1 MTYPIPKPREKSRW
15 SNLSQGSLPLAL
27 ARYLPHKRLKVV
39 LTQDAEQALRL
50 QTAWRFFRPHDT
62 AVFLPDW
69 ETLPYERFSPHQDL
83 VSERLSAL
91 WQIKS
96 GAADVL
102 FVPVATAMQKLPP
115 VPFLAGR
122 TFWLKTGQ
130 TLDIGRLKTDLVDA
144 GYNHVSH
151 VVAAGEFAVRG
162 GIVDLFPM
170 GSEMPYRI
178 DLFDDEIDSIK
189 TFDTDTQRTISPVSE
204 IRLLSA
210 HEFPTDSEA
219 QKIFRSR
226 FREEVDGNPNDAAV
240 YKAVSNGHFGA
251 GVEYYLPL
259 FFENELETL
268 FDYIGEDALFVS
280 LGDVHAEAN
289 RFWSDVKSRYA
300 MAQGDETYPP
310 LLPQHL
316 YLSSDVFAGRLK
328 NYGQVL
334 PDIFGVEHTLPNV
347 AVNRQA
353 DEPLQALKDFQTAFK
368 GRILLCAESL
378 GRRETMLGFLQQNG
392 LKAKPVSDWQGF
404 LSAHEP
410 LMITVAPL
418 AYGFKLGGLQSPNQQ
433 QTTSASEGEGDAVT
447 DQTEFSAAATNPL
460 PSPLPQERE
469 QSAAAVSTESSLPP
483 GKSNLHGQIQ
493 QQPAPSPV
501 GEGWGEGKAVAAQTE
516 FPASATNPLPNPLP
530 QEREQSAAV
539 VSDSLKAAAVSTE
552 SSLPP
557 GKSNLHGQIQQQPA
571 PSPVGE
577 GWGEGKA
584 VAAQTEFSAS
594 ATNPLPSPLPQER
607 EQSAAVVSDSLKAA
621 AVSTESSLPPGKS
634 NLHGQIQQQ
643 PAPSPVGEGWGEGK
657 AVAAQTEF
665 SASATNPLPSPL
677 PQEREQSA
685 AVVSDSLKAA
695 AVSTESSLPPGKSN
709 LHGQIQQQPAPSPVG
724 EGWGEGKAVA
734 AQSAIAVITES
745 DLYQYVARSRVHN
758 RRKKHAAVS
767 DGLLRDL
774 AEINIGDP
782 VVHEEHGIGRYMGL
796 VTMDLGGETN
806 EMMLLEYAGEAQLYV
821 PVSQLHLIS
830 RYSGQAHENIALHK
844 LGSGAWNKAKRKAAE
859 KARDTAAE
867 LLNLYARRAAQ
878 SGHKFEINELDY
890 QAFADGFGYE
900 ETEDQA
906 AAIAAVI
913 KDLTQ
918 AKPMDR
924 LVCGDVGFGKTE
936 VALRA
941 AFVAVM
947 GGKQV
952 AVLAPTTLLVEQ
964 HAQNFADRFAD
975 FPVKVASLSRFNN
988 SKATKAA
995 LEGMAD
1001 GTVDIVIGTH
1011 KLVQDDIKF
1020 KNLGLVIIDEEH
1032 RFGVRQKEQL
1042 KRLRANVDILTM
1054 TATPIPRTLSMA
1066 LEGLRDFSLIT
1077 TAPSR
1082 RLAVK
1087 TFVKPFSEGS
1097 VREAV
1102 LRELKRGGQVFF
1114 LHNEVDTIENMRE
1127 RLETLLPEARIGV
1140 AHGQLRERELEQVM
1154 RDFLQQR
1161 FNVLLCSTIIETG
1174 IDIPN
1179 ANTIIINRADKF
1191 GLAQLHQLRG
1201 RVGRS
1206 HHQAY
1211 AYLLTPEYI
1220 TKDAEKR
1227 LDAIAAAD
1235 ELGAGFTLAMQDLEI
1250 RGAGEILGEGQ
1261 SGEMIQVGFTLYTE
1275 MLKQAVRDL
1284 KKGRQPDLDAPLGIT
1299 TEIKLHSPALL
1310 PESYCPDIHERL
1322 VLYKRLAVCETVQQI
1337 NAIHE
1342 ELVDRFGL
1350 PEQPVKTLIESHH
1363 LRLMAKELGIDA
1375 IDAAGEAVTVTF
1387 GKNNNVDPT
1396 EIILLIQNDKKYR
1409 LAGADKLRFTAE
1421 MENIEV
1427 RINTVKNV
1435 LKTLQN
1441 RCLPK

>member
-1 MTYPIPKPREKSRW
+1 MTCPIPKPREKSRW
-15 SNLSQGSLPLAL
+15 FNLSQGSLPLAL
-27 ARYLPHKRLKVV
+27 ARYLPHKRLKAV

-170 GSEMPYRI
+170 GSETPYRI
-178 DLFDDEIDSIK
+178 DLFDDEIDGIK

-204 IRLLSA
+204 IRLLPA

-289 RFWSDVKSRYA
+289 RFWNDVKSRYA

-316 YLSSDVFAGRLK
+316 YLSADVFAGRLK

-334 PDIFGVEHTLPNV
+334 PDVSGKAHSLPDL
-347 AVNRQA
+347 AVNRQS
-353 DEPLQALKDFQTAFK
+353 DDPLQALKDFQTAFD

-418 AYGFKLGGLQSPNQQ
+418 AYGFKLGGLQSSSQQ
-433 QTTSASEGEGDAVT
+433 QTVPASEGEGKAVT
-447 DQTEFSAAATNPL
+447 D
-460 PSPLPQERE
+460 
-469 QSAAAVSTESSLPP
+469 
-483 GKSNLHGQIQ
+483 
-493 QQPAPSPV
+493 
-501 GEGWGEGKAVAAQTE
+501 
-516 FPASATNPLPNPLP
+516 
-530 QEREQSAAV
+530 
-539 VSDSLKAAAVSTE
+539 
-552 SSLPP
+552 
-557 GKSNLHGQIQQQPA
+557 
-571 PSPVGE
+571 
-577 GWGEGKA
+577 
-584 VAAQTEFSAS
+584 QTEFSAS

-607 EQSAAVVSDSLKAA
+607 EQSAAAVSDGLKAA
-621 AVSTESSLPPGKS
+621 AVSTESSLYLVAS
-634 NLHGQIQQQ
+634 DLHGQTRQQ
-643 PAPSPVGEGWGEGK
+643 S
-657 AVAAQTEF
+657 
-665 SASATNPLPSPL
+665 
-677 PQEREQSA
+677 
-685 AVVSDSLKAA
+685 
-695 AVSTESSLPPGKSN
+695 
-709 LHGQIQQQPAPSPVG
+709 APSPVG

-782 VVHEEHGIGRYMGL
+782 VVHEEHGIGRYTGL

-830 RYSGQAHENIALHK
+830 RYSGQAHESVALHK

-867 LLNLYARRAAQ
+867 LLNLYAQRAAQ
-878 SGHKFEINELDY
+878 SGHKFEINESDY

-988 SKATKAA
+988 SKATKAT

-1020 KNLGLVIIDEEH
+1020 KNLGLLIIDEEH

-1261 SGEMIQVGFTLYTE
+1261 SGEMMQVGFTLYTE

-1310 PESYCPDIHERL
+1310 PEDYCPDIHERL
-1322 VLYKRLAVCETVQQI
+1322 VLYKRLAVCETVQKI

-1350 PEQPVKTLIESHH
+1350 TEQPVKTLIESHH
-1363 LRLMAKELGIDA
+1363 LRLAAKELGIDA
-1375 IDAAGEAVTVTF
+1375 IDATSEAVTVTF
-1387 GKNNNVDPT
+1387 GKHHCIDPT
-1396 EIILLIQNDKKYR
+1396 GIILLIQTDKKYR
-1409 LAGADKLRFTAE
+1409 LAGADKLRFAAE

-1427 RINTVKNV
+1427 RINTVKTV
-1435 LKTLQN
+1435 LKTLQGK
-1441 RCLPK
+1441 RLPKGN

>member
-1 MTYPIPKPREKSRW
+1 MTCPIPKPREKSRW
-15 SNLSQGSLPLAL
+15 FNLSQGSLPLAL
-27 ARYLPHKRLKVV
+27 ARYLPHKRLKAV

-170 GSEMPYRI
+170 GSETPYRI

-204 IRLLSA
+204 IRLLPA
-210 HEFPTDSEA
+210 HEFPTDREA

-289 RFWSDVKSRYA
+289 RFWNDVKSRYA

-316 YLSSDVFAGRLK
+316 YLSADVFAGRLK

-334 PDIFGVEHTLPNV
+334 PDVSGKAHSLPDL
-347 AVNRQA
+347 AVNRQS
-353 DEPLQALKDFQTAFK
+353 DDPLQALKDFQTAFD

-418 AYGFKLGGLQSPNQQ
+418 AYGFKLGGLQSSSQQ
-433 QTTSASEGEGDAVT
+433 QTVPASEGEGKAVT
-447 DQTEFSAAATNPL
+447 D
-460 PSPLPQERE
+460 
-469 QSAAAVSTESSLPP
+469 
-483 GKSNLHGQIQ
+483 
-493 QQPAPSPV
+493 
-501 GEGWGEGKAVAAQTE
+501 
-516 FPASATNPLPNPLP
+516 
-530 QEREQSAAV
+530 
-539 VSDSLKAAAVSTE
+539 
-552 SSLPP
+552 
-557 GKSNLHGQIQQQPA
+557 
-571 PSPVGE
+571 
-577 GWGEGKA
+577 
-584 VAAQTEFSAS
+584 QTEFSAS

-607 EQSAAVVSDSLKAA
+607 EQSAAAVSDGLKAA
-621 AVSTESSLPPGKS
+621 AVSTESSLYLVAS
-634 NLHGQIQQQ
+634 DLHGQTRQQ
-643 PAPSPVGEGWGEGK
+643 S
-657 AVAAQTEF
+657 
-665 SASATNPLPSPL
+665 
-677 PQEREQSA
+677 
-685 AVVSDSLKAA
+685 
-695 AVSTESSLPPGKSN
+695 
-709 LHGQIQQQPAPSPVG
+709 APSPVG

-782 VVHEEHGIGRYMGL
+782 VVHEEHGIGRYTGL

-830 RYSGQAHENIALHK
+830 RYSGQAHESVALHK

-867 LLNLYARRAAQ
+867 LLNLYAQRAAQ
-878 SGHKFEINELDY
+878 SGHKFEINESDY

-988 SKATKAA
+988 SKATKAT

-1020 KNLGLVIIDEEH
+1020 KNLGLLIIDEEH

-1261 SGEMIQVGFTLYTE
+1261 SGEMMQVGFTLYTE

-1310 PESYCPDIHERL
+1310 PEDYCPDIHERL
-1322 VLYKRLAVCETVQQI
+1322 VLYKRLAVCETVQKI

-1350 PEQPVKTLIESHH
+1350 TEQPVKTLIESHH
-1363 LRLMAKELGIDA
+1363 LRLAAKELGIDA
-1375 IDAAGEAVTVTF
+1375 IDATSEAVTVTF
-1387 GKNNNVDPT
+1387 GKHHCIDPT
-1396 EIILLIQNDKKYR
+1396 GIILLIQTDKKYR
-1409 LAGADKLRFTAE
+1409 LAGADKLRFAAE

-1427 RINTVKNV
+1427 RINTVKTV
-1435 LKTLQN
+1435 LKTLQGK
-1441 RCLPK
+1441 RLPKGN

>member
-1 MTYPIPKPREKSRW
+1 MNYPIPKPREKSRW
-15 SNLSQGSLPLAL
+15 LNLSQGSLPLAL

-130 TLDIGRLKTDLVDA
+130 TLDIGRLKTDLVNA

-204 IRLLSA
+204 IRLLPA

-316 YLSSDVFAGRLK
+316 YLSADVFAGRLK

-334 PDIFGVEHTLPNV
+334 PDVSGKEHTLPDL
-347 AVNRQA
+347 AVNRQS
-353 DEPLQALKDFQTAFK
+353 DEPLQALKDFQTTFE

-418 AYGFKLGGLQSPNQQ
+418 AYGFKLGGLQSPSQQ
-433 QTTSASEGEGDAVT
+433 QPTPASEGEGKAVT
-447 DQTEFSAAATNPL
+447 DQTKFPAAATNPL

-469 QSAAAVSTESSLPP
+469 QNAAAISDDLKTKSSLHPIEN
-483 GKSNLHGQIQ
+483 SLHGQIR

-501 GEGWGEGKAVAAQTE
+501 GEGWGEGKTVADQTE
-516 FPASATNPLPNPLP
+516 FSASATNPLPNPLP
-530 QEREQSAAV
+530 QEKEQN
-539 VSDSLKAAAVSTE
+539 AAAISDDLKTE
-552 SSLPP
+552 SSLHPVEN
-557 GKSNLHGQIQQQPA
+557 SLHGQIQQQPT

-584 VAAQTEFSAS
+584 IANQTEFPA
-594 ATNPLPSPLPQER
+594 AVINPLPSPLSQER
-607 EQSAAVVSDSLKAA
+607 EQNAATVSDGLK
-621 AVSTESSLPPGKS
+621 TESSL
-634 NLHGQIQQQ
+634 H
-643 PAPSPVGEGWGEGK
+643 PV
-657 AVAAQTEF
+657 
-665 SASATNPLPSPL
+665 AS
-677 PQEREQSA
+677 
-685 AVVSDSLKAA
+685 D
-695 AVSTESSLPPGKSN
+695 

-745 DLYQYVARSRVHN
+745 ELYQYVARSRVHN

-830 RYSGQAHENIALHK
+830 RYSGQAHENVALHK

-867 LLNLYARRAAQ
+867 LLNLYAQRAAQ

-1310 PESYCPDIHERL
+1310 PEDYCPDIHERL

-1363 LRLMAKELGIDA
+1363 LRLAAKELGIDA
-1375 IDAAGEAVTVTF
+1375 IDATSEAVTVTF
-1387 GKNNNVDPT
+1387 GKHHQIDPT
-1396 EIILLIQNDKKYR
+1396 EIILLIQTDKKYR
-1409 LAGADKLRFTAE
+1409 LAGADKLRFTAQMEDVE
-1421 MENIEV
+1421 M
-1427 RINTVKNV
+1427 RIKTVKSV
-1435 LKTLQN
+1435 LKTLKE
-1441 RCLPK
+1441 RVLKE

>member
-15 SNLSQGSLPLAL
+15 FNLSQGSLPLAL

-130 TLDIGRLKTDLVDA
+130 TLDIGRLKSDLVDA

-189 TFDTDTQRTISPVSE
+189 TFDTETQRTISPVSE
-204 IRLLSA
+204 IRLLPA

-316 YLSSDVFAGRLK
+316 YLSADVFAGRLK

-334 PDIFGVEHTLPNV
+334 PDVSGKEHTLPDL
-347 AVNRQA
+347 AVNRQS
-353 DEPLQALKDFQTAFK
+353 DEPLQALKDFQTAFE

-418 AYGFKLGGLQSPNQQ
+418 AYGFKLGGLQSPSQQ
-433 QTTSASEGEGDAVT
+433 QATPASE
-447 DQTEFSAAATNPL
+447 
-460 PSPLPQERE
+460 RE
-469 QSAAAVSTESSLPP
+469 
-483 GKSNLHGQIQ
+483 N
-493 QQPAPSPV
+493 
-501 GEGWGEGKAVAAQTE
+501 WGE
-516 FPASATNPLPNPLP
+516 S
-530 QEREQSAAV
+530 
-539 VSDSLKAAAVSTE
+539 
-552 SSLPP
+552 
-557 GKSNLHGQIQQQPA
+557 
-571 PSPVGE
+571 
-577 GWGEGKA
+577 
-584 VAAQTEFSAS
+584 
-594 ATNPLPSPLPQER
+594 
-607 EQSAAVVSDSLKAA
+607 
-621 AVSTESSLPPGKS
+621 
-634 NLHGQIQQQ
+634 
-643 PAPSPVGEGWGEGK
+643 
-657 AVAAQTEF
+657 
-665 SASATNPLPSPL
+665 
-677 PQEREQSA
+677 
-685 AVVSDSLKAA
+685 
-695 AVSTESSLPPGKSN
+695 
-709 LHGQIQQQPAPSPVG
+709 
-724 EGWGEGKAVA
+724 KAVA
-734 AQSAIAVITES
+734 AQSTIAVITES
-745 DLYQYVARSRVHN
+745 DLYQYVARSRAHN

-830 RYSGQAHENIALHK
+830 RYSGQAHENVALHK

-878 SGHKFEINELDY
+878 SGHKFEINESDY

-975 FPVKVASLSRFNN
+975 FPVKVAGLSRFNN

-1011 KLVQDDIKF
+1011 KLVQDDIRF

-1261 SGEMIQVGFTLYTE
+1261 SGEMMQVGFTLYTE

-1363 LRLMAKELGIDA
+1363 LRLAAKELGIDA

-1387 GKNNNVDPT
+1387 GKHHCIDPT
-1396 EIILLIQNDKKYR
+1396 EIILLIQTDKKYR
-1409 LAGADKLRFTAE
+1409 PAGADKLRFAAE

-1427 RINTVKNV
+1427 RINTVKTV
-1435 LKTLQN
+1435 LKTLQSK
-1441 RCLPK
+1441 RLPKGN

>member
-15 SNLSQGSLPLAL
+15 LNLSQGSLPLAL

-96 GAADVL
+96 CAADVL

-204 IRLLSA
+204 IRLLPA

-316 YLSSDVFAGRLK
+316 YLSADVFAGRLK

-334 PDIFGVEHTLPNV
+334 PDVSGKEHTLPDL
-347 AVNRQA
+347 AVNRQS
-353 DEPLQALKDFQTAFK
+353 DEPLQALKDFQTTFE

-433 QTTSASEGEGDAVT
+433 QPTPASEGEGKAVAN
-447 DQTEFSAAATNPL
+447 QTEFPAAVT
-460 PSPLPQERE
+460 SPLPQERE
-469 QSAAAVSTESSLPP
+469 QNAAAVSDDLKTESSLHPVA
-483 GKSNLHGQIQ
+483 NDLHGQ
-493 QQPAPSPV
+493 
-501 GEGWGEGKAVAAQTE
+501 T
-516 FPASATNPLPNPLP
+516 
-530 QEREQSAAV
+530 R
-539 VSDSLKAAAVSTE
+539 
-552 SSLPP
+552 
-557 GKSNLHGQIQQQPA
+557 
-571 PSPVGE
+571 
-577 GWGEGKA
+577 
-584 VAAQTEFSAS
+584 
-594 ATNPLPSPLPQER
+594 
-607 EQSAAVVSDSLKAA
+607 
-621 AVSTESSLPPGKS
+621 
-634 NLHGQIQQQ
+634 
-643 PAPSPVGEGWGEGK
+643 
-657 AVAAQTEF
+657 
-665 SASATNPLPSPL
+665 
-677 PQEREQSA
+677 
-685 AVVSDSLKAA
+685 
-695 AVSTESSLPPGKSN
+695 
-709 LHGQIQQQPAPSPVG
+709 QQPAPSPVG

-745 DLYQYVARSRVHN
+745 ELYQYVARSRVHN

-830 RYSGQAHENIALHK
+830 RYSGQAHENVALHK

-867 LLNLYARRAAQ
+867 LLNLYAQRAAQ

-1140 AHGQLRERELEQVM
+1140 VHGQLRERELEQVM

-1179 ANTIIINRADKF
+1179 SNTIIINRADKF

-1363 LRLMAKELGIDA
+1363 LRLAAKELGIDA
-1375 IDAAGEAVTVTF
+1375 IDATSEAVTVTF
-1387 GKNNNVDPT
+1387 GKHHQIDPT
-1396 EIILLIQNDKKYR
+1396 EIILLIQTDKKYR
-1409 LAGADKLRFTAE
+1409 LAGSDKLRFTAE

-1435 LKTLQN
+1435 LKTLKE
-1441 RCLPK
+1441 RVIAK

>member
-15 SNLSQGSLPLAL
+15 LNLSQGLLPLTL

-115 VPFLAGR
+115 VPFLAGH

-189 TFDTDTQRTISPVSE
+189 TFDTETQRTISPVSE
-204 IRLLSA
+204 IRLLPA

-316 YLSSDVFAGRLK
+316 YLSADVFAGRLK

-334 PDIFGVEHTLPNV
+334 PDVSGKEHTLPDL
-347 AVNRQA
+347 AVNRQS
-353 DEPLQALKDFQTAFK
+353 DEPLQALKDFQTTFE

-418 AYGFKLGGLQSPNQQ
+418 AYGFKLGGLHSPSQQ
-433 QTTSASEGEGDAVT
+433 QPTPASEGEGKAVT
-447 DQTEFSAAATNPL
+447 DQTKFPAAATNPL

-469 QSAAAVSTESSLPP
+469 QSAAAVSDNLKTKSSLHPVA
-483 GKSNLHGQIQ
+483 SDLHEQIR
-493 QQPAPSPV
+493 QQPAPSLV
-501 GEGWGEGKAVAAQTE
+501 GEGWGEGKAVAAQ
-516 FPASATNPLPNPLP
+516 
-530 QEREQSAAV
+530 
-539 VSDSLKAAAVSTE
+539 
-552 SSLPP
+552 
-557 GKSNLHGQIQQQPA
+557 G
-571 PSPVGE
+571 
-577 GWGEGKA
+577 
-584 VAAQTEFSAS
+584 
-594 ATNPLPSPLPQER
+594 
-607 EQSAAVVSDSLKAA
+607 
-621 AVSTESSLPPGKS
+621 
-634 NLHGQIQQQ
+634 
-643 PAPSPVGEGWGEGK
+643 
-657 AVAAQTEF
+657 
-665 SASATNPLPSPL
+665 
-677 PQEREQSA
+677 
-685 AVVSDSLKAA
+685 
-695 AVSTESSLPPGKSN
+695 
-709 LHGQIQQQPAPSPVG
+709 
-724 EGWGEGKAVA
+724 
-734 AQSAIAVITES
+734 AIAVITES
-745 DLYQYVARSRVHN
+745 ELYQYVARSRVHN

-830 RYSGQAHENIALHK
+830 RYSGQAHENVALHK

-867 LLNLYARRAAQ
+867 LLNLYAQRAAQ

-1261 SGEMIQVGFTLYTE
+1261 SGEMMQVGFTLYTE

-1363 LRLMAKELGIDA
+1363 LRLAAKELGIDA
-1375 IDAAGEAVTVTF
+1375 IDATSEAVTITF
-1387 GKNNNVDPT
+1387 GKHHQIDPT
-1396 EIILLIQNDKKYR
+1396 EIILLIQTDKKYR

-1435 LKTLQN
+1435 LKTLKE
-1441 RCLPK
+1441 RVIAK

>member
-15 SNLSQGSLPLAL
+15 LNLSQGSLPLAL
-27 ARYLPHKRLKVV
+27 ARYLPHKQLKVV

-50 QTAWRFFRPHDT
+50 QTAWRFFRAHDT

-115 VPFLAGR
+115 VSFLAGR

-130 TLDIGRLKTDLVDA
+130 TLDIGRLKSDLVDA

-204 IRLLSA
+204 IRLLPA

-280 LGDVHAEAN
+280 LGDVHAEVN

-316 YLSSDVFAGRLK
+316 YLPADVFAGRLK

-334 PDIFGVEHTLPNV
+334 PDVSGKEHTLPDL
-347 AVNRQA
+347 AVNRQS
-353 DEPLQALKDFQTAFK
+353 DEPLQALKDFQTTFE

-392 LKAKPVSDWQGF
+392 LKAKSVSDWQGF

-418 AYGFKLGGLQSPNQQ
+418 AYGFKL
-433 QTTSASEGEGDAVT
+433 E
-447 DQTEFSAAATNPL
+447 DQNI
-460 PSPLPQERE
+460 
-469 QSAAAVSTESSLPP
+469 
-483 GKSNLHGQIQ
+483 G
-493 QQPAPSPV
+493 
-501 GEGWGEGKAVAAQTE
+501 
-516 FPASATNPLPNPLP
+516 
-530 QEREQSAAV
+530 
-539 VSDSLKAAAVSTE
+539 
-552 SSLPP
+552 
-557 GKSNLHGQIQQQPA
+557 
-571 PSPVGE
+571 
-577 GWGEGKA
+577 
-584 VAAQTEFSAS
+584 
-594 ATNPLPSPLPQER
+594 
-607 EQSAAVVSDSLKAA
+607 
-621 AVSTESSLPPGKS
+621 
-634 NLHGQIQQQ
+634 
-643 PAPSPVGEGWGEGK
+643 
-657 AVAAQTEF
+657 
-665 SASATNPLPSPL
+665 
-677 PQEREQSA
+677 
-685 AVVSDSLKAA
+685 
-695 AVSTESSLPPGKSN
+695 
-709 LHGQIQQQPAPSPVG
+709 
-724 EGWGEGKAVA
+724 
-734 AQSAIAVITES
+734 VITES
-745 DLYQYVARSRVHN
+745 DLYQYVARSRKHH
-758 RRKKHAAVS
+758 RKKHAAVS

-796 VTMDLGGETN
+796 VTMDLGDETN

-830 RYSGQAHENIALHK
+830 RYSGQAHENVTLHK

-867 LLNLYARRAAQ
+867 LLNLYAQRAAQ

-1363 LRLMAKELGIDA
+1363 LRLAAKELGIDA
-1375 IDAAGEAVTVTF
+1375 IDATSEAVTVTF
-1387 GKNNNVDPT
+1387 GKNNNVNPT

-1435 LKTLQN
+1435 LKTLQT
-1441 RCLPK
+1441 RCLPKESRYGNAV

>member
-1 MTYPIPKPREKSRW
+1 MTCPIPKPREKSRW
-15 SNLSQGSLPLAL
+15 FNLSQGSLPLAL
-27 ARYLPHKRLKVV
+27 ARYLPHKRLKAV

-170 GSEMPYRI
+170 GSETPYRI

-204 IRLLSA
+204 IRLLPA

-289 RFWSDVKSRYA
+289 RFWNDVKSRYA

-316 YLSSDVFAGRLK
+316 YLSADVFAGRLK

-334 PDIFGVEHTLPNV
+334 PDVSGKAHSLPDL
-347 AVNRQA
+347 AVNRQS
-353 DEPLQALKDFQTAFK
+353 DEPLQALKDFQTAFD

-418 AYGFKLGGLQSPNQQ
+418 AYGFKLGGLQSSSQQ
-433 QTTSASEGEGDAVT
+433 QTVPASEGEGKAVT
-447 DQTEFSAAATNPL
+447 D
-460 PSPLPQERE
+460 
-469 QSAAAVSTESSLPP
+469 
-483 GKSNLHGQIQ
+483 
-493 QQPAPSPV
+493 
-501 GEGWGEGKAVAAQTE
+501 
-516 FPASATNPLPNPLP
+516 
-530 QEREQSAAV
+530 
-539 VSDSLKAAAVSTE
+539 
-552 SSLPP
+552 
-557 GKSNLHGQIQQQPA
+557 
-571 PSPVGE
+571 
-577 GWGEGKA
+577 
-584 VAAQTEFSAS
+584 QTEFSAS

-607 EQSAAVVSDSLKAA
+607 EQSAAAVSDGLKAA
-621 AVSTESSLPPGKS
+621 AVSTESSLYLVAS
-634 NLHGQIQQQ
+634 DLHGQTRQQ
-643 PAPSPVGEGWGEGK
+643 S
-657 AVAAQTEF
+657 
-665 SASATNPLPSPL
+665 
-677 PQEREQSA
+677 
-685 AVVSDSLKAA
+685 
-695 AVSTESSLPPGKSN
+695 
-709 LHGQIQQQPAPSPVG
+709 APSPVG

-782 VVHEEHGIGRYMGL
+782 VVHEEHGIGRYTGL

-830 RYSGQAHENIALHK
+830 RYSGQAHESVALHK

-867 LLNLYARRAAQ
+867 LLNLYAQRAAQ
-878 SGHKFEINELDY
+878 SGHKFEINESDY

-988 SKATKAA
+988 SKATKAT

-1020 KNLGLVIIDEEH
+1020 KNLGLLIIDEEH

-1261 SGEMIQVGFTLYTE
+1261 SGEMMQVGFTLYTE

-1310 PESYCPDIHERL
+1310 PEDYCPDIHERL
-1322 VLYKRLAVCETVQQI
+1322 VLYKRLAVCEIVQQI

-1363 LRLMAKELGIDA
+1363 LRLAAKELGIDA
-1375 IDAAGEAVTVTF
+1375 IDATSEAVTVTF
-1387 GKNNNVDPT
+1387 GKHHCIDPT
-1396 EIILLIQNDKKYR
+1396 GIILLIQTDKKYR
-1409 LAGADKLRFTAE
+1409 LAGADKLRFAAE

-1427 RINTVKNV
+1427 RINTVKTV
-1435 LKTLQN
+1435 LKTLQGK
-1441 RCLPK
+1441 RLPKGN

>member
-1 MTYPIPKPREKSRW
+1 MTYPIPAPAQKSRW
-15 SNLSQGSLPLAL
+15 LDLTRGSLPWAL
-27 ARYLPHKRLKVV
+27 AQNLPENTLKVI
-39 LTQDAEQALRL
+39 LTQDVEQALRV
-50 QTAWRFFRPHDT
+50 QTAWQFFRPSDT

-91 WQIKS
+91 WQVKS
-96 GAADVL
+96 GQADVL
-102 FVPVATAMQKLPP
+102 IVPVATAMQKLTP
-115 VPFLAGR
+115 VSFLLGR

-130 TLDIGRLKTDLVDA
+130 TLDIEALRGNLVEA
-144 GYNHVSH
+144 GYSHVSN
-151 VVAAGEFAVRG
+151 VVATGEFAVRG
-162 GIVDLFPM
+162 GILDIFPM
-170 GSEMPYRI
+170 GSEWPYRL
-178 DLFDDEIDSIK
+178 DLFGDEIDSIK
-189 TFDTDTQRTISPVSE
+189 TFDPDNQRTLSPVSE
-204 IRLLSA
+204 IRLLPA
-210 HEFPTDSEA
+210 HEFPTDDDA
-219 QKIFRSR
+219 QKIFRAR
-226 FREEVDGNPNDAAV
+226 FREEIHADYNAAAV
-240 YKAVSNGHFGA
+240 YKAVSSGHFGA

-259 FFENELETL
+259 FFEHELATL
-268 FDYIGEDALFVS
+268 FDYIGGDAMVVC
-280 LGDVHAEAN
+280 LGDVHAEAS
-289 RFWSDVKSRYA
+289 RFWADVKSRFA

-310 LLPQHL
+310 LHPQHL
-316 YLSSDVFAGRLK
+316 YLSEDQFAGRLK
-328 NYGQVL
+328 PYPQIL
-334 PDIFGVEHTLPNV
+334 PDLNGNSHALPDV
-347 AVNRQA
+347 AVNRQS
-353 DEPLQALKDFQTAFK
+353 ETPLAALQNFQTGFG
-368 GRILLCAESL
+368 GRILLCAESA
-378 GRRETMLGFLQQNG
+378 GRRETMLGFFAQHG
-392 LKAKPVSDWQGF
+392 LKPKSVDGWQAF
-404 LSAHEP
+404 LDNDAP
-410 LMITVAPL
+410 LAITVTPL
-418 AYGFKLGGLQSPNQQ
+418 AYGFQLS
-433 QTTSASEGEGDAVT
+433 S
-447 DQTEFSAAATNPL
+447 
-460 PSPLPQERE
+460 E
-469 QSAAAVSTESSLPP
+469 QSLPET
-483 GKSNLHGQIQ
+483 Q
-493 QQPAPSPV
+493 
-501 GEGWGEGKAVAAQTE
+501 
-516 FPASATNPLPNPLP
+516 
-530 QEREQSAAV
+530 
-539 VSDSLKAAAVSTE
+539 
-552 SSLPP
+552 
-557 GKSNLHGQIQQQPA
+557 
-571 PSPVGE
+571 
-577 GWGEGKA
+577 
-584 VAAQTEFSAS
+584 
-594 ATNPLPSPLPQER
+594 
-607 EQSAAVVSDSLKAA
+607 
-621 AVSTESSLPPGKS
+621 
-634 NLHGQIQQQ
+634 
-643 PAPSPVGEGWGEGK
+643 
-657 AVAAQTEF
+657 
-665 SASATNPLPSPL
+665 
-677 PQEREQSA
+677 
-685 AVVSDSLKAA
+685 
-695 AVSTESSLPPGKSN
+695 
-709 LHGQIQQQPAPSPVG
+709 
-724 EGWGEGKAVA
+724 
-734 AQSAIAVITES
+734 AIAVITES
-745 DLYQYVARSRVHN
+745 DLYQYVARSRNVR
-758 RRKKHAAVS
+758 RRKHASVS

-796 VTMDLGGETN
+796 VGMDLGEGIN

-830 RYSGQAHENIALHK
+830 RYSGQAHENVHLHK
-844 LGSGAWNKAKRKAAE
+844 LGSGAWTKAKRKAAE

-867 LLNLYARRAAQ
+867 LLNLYAQRAAQ
-878 SGHKFEINELDY
+878 EGFKFAFNEQDY

-906 AAIAAVI
+906 AAIGAVL

-918 AKPMDR
+918 GKPMDR

-975 FPVKVASLSRFNN
+975 FPVKVASLSRFN
-988 SKATKAA
+988 SGKTTTATLK
-995 LEGMAD
+995 GMAE

-1011 KLVQDDIKF
+1011 KLVQDDIQF

-1042 KRLRANVDILTM
+1042 KRLRANVDILTL

-1114 LHNEVDTIENMRE
+1114 LHNEVDTIANMHE
-1127 RLETLLPEARIGV
+1127 RLQELLPEARIGI

-1284 KKGRQPDLDAPLGIT
+1284 KKGRQPDLDAPLGVT

-1322 VLYKRLAVCETVQQI
+1322 VLYKRLATCETEAQI
-1337 NAIHE
+1337 NSVHE

-1350 PEQPVKTLIESHH
+1350 PEQPVKTLIESHRI
-1363 LRLMAKELGIDA
+1363 RLVAKEMGIDA
-1375 IDAAGEAVTVTF
+1375 IDATGEAATFTF
-1387 GKNNNVDPT
+1387 GKHHSIDPT
-1396 EIILLIQNDKKYR
+1396 QIIMLMQSNKNYR
-1409 LAGADKLRFTAE
+1409 LAGPDRLRVSAVMDDVET
-1421 MENIEV
+1421 
-1427 RINTVKNV
+1427 RIQTVKTV
-1435 LKTLQN
+1435 LKKLAE
-1441 RCLPK
+1441 K

>member
-1 MTYPIPKPREKSRW
+1 MDSPIPPPAQKARW
-15 SNLSQGSLPLAL
+15 FGLSAGSLPYFLS
-27 ARYLPHKRLKVV
+27 ARLPERRLKLV
-39 LTQDAEQALRL
+39 LTPDAETALRL
-50 QTAWRFFRPHDT
+50 QTAWRFFRLHDT

-204 IRLLSA
+204 IRLLPA

-268 FDYIGEDALFVS
+268 FDYIGEDVLAVCI
-280 LGDVHAEAN
+280 GDVHVRARQFEAE
-289 RFWSDVKSRYA
+289 VKSRFN
-300 MAQGDETYPP
+300 MAQGDPGYPP
-310 LLPQHL
+310 LHPRHL
-316 YLSSDVFAGRLK
+316 YLSADRFSGSLK
-328 NYGQVL
+328 AYPQIWPDLSAASPHAL
-334 PDIFGVEHTLPNV
+334 PDL
-347 AVNRQA
+347 AVNRQS
-353 DEPLQALKDFQTAFK
+353 DEPLAALSRFREDFG
-368 GRILLCAESL
+368 GRILLCAESA
-378 GRRETMLGFLQQNG
+378 GRRETMLGFFAQHG
-392 LKAKPVSDWQGF
+392 LKPKPVAGWQAF
-404 LSAHEP
+404 LDDGAP
-410 LMITVAPL
+410 LCITVTPL
-418 AYGFKLGGLQSPNQQ
+418 AEGF
-433 QTTSASEGEGDAVT
+433 
-447 DQTEFSAAATNPL
+447 
-460 PSPLPQERE
+460 R
-469 QSAAAVSTESSLPP
+469 LPP
-483 GKSNLHGQIQ
+483 DAAG
-493 QQPAPSPV
+493 
-501 GEGWGEGKAVAAQTE
+501 AV
-516 FPASATNPLPNPLP
+516 N
-530 QEREQSAAV
+530 
-539 VSDSLKAAAVSTE
+539 
-552 SSLPP
+552 
-557 GKSNLHGQIQQQPA
+557 
-571 PSPVGE
+571 
-577 GWGEGKA
+577 
-584 VAAQTEFSAS
+584 
-594 ATNPLPSPLPQER
+594 
-607 EQSAAVVSDSLKAA
+607 
-621 AVSTESSLPPGKS
+621 
-634 NLHGQIQQQ
+634 
-643 PAPSPVGEGWGEGK
+643 
-657 AVAAQTEF
+657 
-665 SASATNPLPSPL
+665 
-677 PQEREQSA
+677 
-685 AVVSDSLKAA
+685 
-695 AVSTESSLPPGKSN
+695 
-709 LHGQIQQQPAPSPVG
+709 
-724 EGWGEGKAVA
+724 
-734 AQSAIAVITES
+734 AIAVITES
-745 DLYQYVARSRVHN
+745 ELYQYVARSRVHN

-830 RYSGQAHENIALHK
+830 RYSGQAHENVALHK

-867 LLNLYARRAAQ
+867 LLNLYAQRAAQ

-1310 PESYCPDIHERL
+1310 PEDYCPDIHERL

-1350 PEQPVKTLIESHH
+1350 SEQPVKTLIESHH
-1363 LRLMAKELGIDA
+1363 LRLAAKELGIDA
-1375 IDAAGEAVTVTF
+1375 IDATSEAVTVTF
-1387 GKNNNVDPT
+1387 GKHHQIDPT
-1396 EIILLIQNDKKYR
+1396 EIILLIQTDKKYR
-1409 LAGADKLRFTAE
+1409 LAGADKLKFTAQ
-1421 MENIEV
+1421 MEDVET
-1427 RINTVKNV
+1427 RIKMVKSV
-1435 LKTLQN
+1435 LKTLKE
-1441 RCLPK
+1441 RVTVK

>member
-1 MTYPIPKPREKSRW
+1 MNHPIPAPAQKSRW
-15 SNLSQGSLPLAL
+15 PGLSRGSLPLML
-27 ARYLPHKRLKVV
+27 TECLPEKPVKII
-39 LTQDAEQALRL
+39 LTQDVEQALRL
-50 QTAWRFFRPHDT
+50 QTAWQFFRPQDN

-69 ETLPYERFSPHQDL
+69 ETLPYERFSPHHDL
-83 VSERLSAL
+83 VSDRLSAL
-91 WQIKS
+91 WQIKQG
-96 GAADVL
+96 GADAV
-102 FVPVATAMQKLPP
+102 FVPVATAMQKLAP
-115 VPFLAGR
+115 VSFLMGR

-130 TLDIGRLKTDLVDA
+130 TLNIDALRENLVEA
-144 GYNHVSH
+144 GYSHVSN
-151 VVAAGEFAVRG
+151 VIAAGEFALRG
-162 GIVDLFPM
+162 GILDIFPM
-170 GSEMPYRI
+170 GAELPYRL
-178 DLFDDEIDSIK
+178 DMFGDEIDSIK
-189 TFDTDTQRTISPVSE
+189 TFDPDTQRTIAPVSE
-204 IRLLSA
+204 IRLLPA
-210 HEFPTDSEA
+210 HEFPTDDDA

-226 FREEVDGNPNDAAV
+226 FREEIEGGHNAAAV

-259 FFENELETL
+259 FFENGLATL
-268 FDYIGEDALFVS
+268 FDYIGEEALVVCI
-280 LGDVHAEAN
+280 GDVYTEASC
-289 RFWSDVKSRYA
+289 FWADVKSRFA

-310 LLPQHL
+310 LHPQHL
-316 YLSSDVFAGRLK
+316 YLSEDQFSGRLK
-328 NYGQVL
+328 PYGQIL
-334 PDIFGVEHTLPNV
+334 PDFHGKQHALPDV
-347 AVNRQA
+347 AVNRQS
-353 DEPLQALKDFQTAFK
+353 ETPLAALQSFQTAFE
-368 GRILLCAESL
+368 GRILLCAESA
-378 GRRETMLGFLQQNG
+378 GRRETMLGFFAQHG
-392 LKAKPVSDWQGF
+392 LKPKSVDGWQAFLDSD
-404 LSAHEP
+404 AP
-410 LMITVAPL
+410 LCIAVTQL
-418 AYGFKLGGLQSPNQQ
+418 AYGFQLPAKQVVGTDLSRFSDGL
-433 QTTSASEGEGDAVT
+433 
-447 DQTEFSAAATNPL
+447 
-460 PSPLPQERE
+460 
-469 QSAAAVSTESSLPP
+469 
-483 GKSNLHGQIQ
+483 
-493 QQPAPSPV
+493 
-501 GEGWGEGKAVAAQTE
+501 
-516 FPASATNPLPNPLP
+516 
-530 QEREQSAAV
+530 
-539 VSDSLKAAAVSTE
+539 
-552 SSLPP
+552 
-557 GKSNLHGQIQQQPA
+557 
-571 PSPVGE
+571 
-577 GWGEGKA
+577 
-584 VAAQTEFSAS
+584 
-594 ATNPLPSPLPQER
+594 
-607 EQSAAVVSDSLKAA
+607 
-621 AVSTESSLPPGKS
+621 
-634 NLHGQIQQQ
+634 
-643 PAPSPVGEGWGEGK
+643 
-657 AVAAQTEF
+657 
-665 SASATNPLPSPL
+665 
-677 PQEREQSA
+677 
-685 AVVSDSLKAA
+685 
-695 AVSTESSLPPGKSN
+695 
-709 LHGQIQQQPAPSPVG
+709 
-724 EGWGEGKAVA
+724 
-734 AQSAIAVITES
+734 AVITES
-745 DLYQYVARSRVHN
+745 DLYQYVARSRTV
-758 RRKKHAAVS
+758 RRKKHAQVS

-796 VTMDLGGETN
+796 VGMDWGEGST

-830 RYSGQAHENIALHK
+830 RYSGHAHESVHLHR
-844 LGSGAWNKAKRKAAE
+844 LGTAAWSKAKRKAAE

-867 LLNLYARRAAQ
+867 LLNLYAQRAAQ
-878 SGHKFEINELDY
+878 EGFKFQFNELDY
-890 QAFADGFGYE
+890 QAFSDGFGYE

-918 AKPMDR
+918 GKPMDR

-964 HAQNFADRFAD
+964 HAQNFSDRFAD
-975 FPVKVASLSRFNN
+975 FPVKVAQLSRFN
-988 SKATKAA
+988 SSKETKATLK
-995 LEGMAD
+995 GMAD

-1011 KLVQDDIKF
+1011 KLVQDDIQF

-1042 KRLRANVDILTM
+1042 KRLRANVDILTL

-1087 TFVKPFSEGS
+1087 TFVKPFSEAS

-1114 LHNEVDTIENMRE
+1114 LHNEVETIENMRE

-1161 FNVLLCSTIIETG
+1161 FNLLLCSTIIETG

-1261 SGEMIQVGFTLYTE
+1261 SGEMMQVGFTLYTE

-1284 KKGRQPDLDAPLGIT
+1284 KKGRQPDLDAPLGVT

-1322 VLYKRLAVCETVQQI
+1322 VLYKRLATCETESQI
-1337 NAIHE
+1337 NSVHE

-1350 PEQPVKTLIESHH
+1350 PEQPVKTLIESHRI
-1363 LRLMAKELGIDA
+1363 RLIAKEMGIDA
-1375 IDAAGEAVTVTF
+1375 IDATGDALTLTF
-1387 GKNNNVDPT
+1387 GKHHNIDPAQ
-1396 EIILLIQNDKKYR
+1396 IILLMQSNKNYR
-1409 LAGADKLRFTAE
+1409 MAGADKLRISVVTE
-1421 MENIEV
+1421 DVET
-1427 RINTVKNV
+1427 RIQTVKAV
-1435 LKTLQN
+1435 LKKLGEQ
-1441 RCLPK
+1441 

>member
-1 MTYPIPKPREKSRW
+1 MNYPIPAAKQKTVW
-15 SNLSQGSLPLAL
+15 SALSAGSLPLVL
-27 ARYLPHKRLKVV
+27 SQQLPQGMPKIV
-39 LTQDAEQALRL
+39 LTADSETALRL
-50 QTAWRFFRPHDT
+50 QTAWQFFRPQDN
-62 AVFLPDW
+62 ALFLPDW

-83 VSERLSAL
+83 VSERLSVL
-91 WQIKS
+91 WQLKN

-102 FVPVATAMQKLPP
+102 FAPVSTAMQRLAPP
-115 VPFLAGR
+115 SFLMGR

-130 TLDIGRLKTDLVDA
+130 TLDLDRLRENLVEA
-144 GYNHVSH
+144 GYAAVSN

-170 GSEMPYRI
+170 GADLPYRI
-178 DLFDDEIDSIK
+178 DLFDNEIDSIK
-189 TFDTDTQRTISPVSE
+189 TFDPDTQRTLAPVSE
-204 IRLLSA
+204 IRLLPA
-210 HEFPTDSEA
+210 HEFPTDADA
-219 QKIFRSR
+219 QKIFRNR
-226 FREEVDGNPNDAAV
+226 FREEIPSNPNEATVYQAV
-240 YKAVSNGHFGA
+240 GKGQFGA

-259 FFENELETL
+259 FFEDGCADL
-268 FDYIGEDALFVS
+268 FDYVGENAIVVCTD
-280 LGDVHAEAN
+280 DVHARAH
-289 RFWSDVKSRYA
+289 RFWDEVKSRHA
-300 MAQGDETYPP
+300 MAQGDPSYPP
-310 LLPQHL
+310 LPPQSL
-316 YLSSDVFAGRLK
+316 YLLPDQFAGCLK
-328 NYGQVL
+328 RYPQVWTQADAESGL
-334 PDIFGVEHTLPNV
+334 PDV
-347 AVNRQA
+347 AVNRQS
-353 DEPLQALKDFQTAFK
+353 DEPLAALARFQAAFGGK
-368 GRILLCAESL
+368 ILLCAESA
-378 GRRETMLGFLQQNG
+378 GRRETMTGFLKQHG
-392 LKAKPVSDWQGF
+392 FDVKPVSGWAEF
-404 LSAHEP
+404 LSDGFSGSLKANSVA
-410 LMITVAPL
+410 LAVAPL
-418 AYGFKLGGLQSPNQQ
+418 SQGFVLG
-433 QTTSASEGEGDAVT
+433 
-447 DQTEFSAAATNPL
+447 
-460 PSPLPQERE
+460 
-469 QSAAAVSTESSLPP
+469 ESSL
-483 GKSNLHGQIQ
+483 H
-493 QQPAPSPV
+493 A
-501 GEGWGEGKAVAAQTE
+501 EGLPENAADE
-516 FPASATNPLPNPLP
+516 FLLRRNPLCSFSGSPNHP
-530 QEREQSAAV
+530 
-539 VSDSLKAAAVSTE
+539 E
-552 SSLPP
+552 SSLH
-557 GKSNLHGQIQQQPA
+557 L
-571 PSPVGE
+571 
-577 GWGEGKA
+577 
-584 VAAQTEFSAS
+584 
-594 ATNPLPSPLPQER
+594 
-607 EQSAAVVSDSLKAA
+607 
-621 AVSTESSLPPGKS
+621 
-634 NLHGQIQQQ
+634 
-643 PAPSPVGEGWGEGK
+643 
-657 AVAAQTEF
+657 
-665 SASATNPLPSPL
+665 
-677 PQEREQSA
+677 
-685 AVVSDSLKAA
+685 
-695 AVSTESSLPPGKSN
+695 
-709 LHGQIQQQPAPSPVG
+709 
-724 EGWGEGKAVA
+724 
-734 AQSAIAVITES
+734 AVITES
-745 DLYQYVARSRVHN
+745 ELYQYVARSRVHN

-830 RYSGQAHENIALHK
+830 RYSGQAHENVALHK

-867 LLNLYARRAAQ
+867 LLNLYAQRAAQ

-1363 LRLMAKELGIDA
+1363 LRLAAKELGIDA
-1375 IDAAGEAVTVTF
+1375 IDATGEAVTITF
-1387 GKNNNVDPT
+1387 GKHHQIDPA
-1396 EIILLIQNDKKYR
+1396 EIILLIQTDKKYR
-1409 LAGADKLRFTAE
+1409 LAGADKLKFTAQMEDVE
-1421 MENIEV
+1421 M

-1435 LKTLQN
+1435 LRRLKAGVVT
-1441 RCLPK
+1441 KGGEAV

>member
-15 SNLSQGSLPLAL
+15 PNLSQGSLPLAL
-27 ARYLPHKRLKVV
+27 ARYLPHKQLKVV

-50 QTAWRFFRPHDT
+50 QTAWLFFRPHDT

-130 TLDIGRLKTDLVDA
+130 TLDIGRLKSDLVDA

-189 TFDTDTQRTISPVSE
+189 TFDTETQRTISPVSE
-204 IRLLSA
+204 IRLLPA

-316 YLSSDVFAGRLK
+316 YLSADVFAGRLK

-334 PDIFGVEHTLPNV
+334 PDVSGKEHALPDL
-347 AVNRQA
+347 AVNRQS
-353 DEPLQALKDFQTAFK
+353 DEPLQALKDFQTAFE

-447 DQTEFSAAATNPL
+447 DQTEFSASATNPL

-469 QSAAAVSTESSLPP
+469 QSAAA
-483 GKSNLHGQIQ
+483 
-493 QQPAPSPV
+493 
-501 GEGWGEGKAVAAQTE
+501 
-516 FPASATNPLPNPLP
+516 
-530 QEREQSAAV
+530 

-584 VAAQTEFSAS
+584 VAAQTEFSAA

-634 NLHGQIQQQ
+634 NLHGQIRQQ
-643 PAPSPVGEGWGEGK
+643 PTPSPVGEDWGESK
-657 AVAAQTEF
+657 TVAAQTEF
-665 SASATNPLPSPL
+665 PASATNPLPSPL

-685 AVVSDSLKAA
+685 AAVSDDLK
-695 AVSTESSLPPGKSN
+695 TKSSLYPIENS
-709 LHGQIQQQPAPSPVG
+709 LHGQIRQQPAPSPVG

-734 AQSAIAVITES
+734 DQSAIAVITES
-745 DLYQYVARSRVHN
+745 ELYQYVARSRVHN

-796 VTMDLGGETN
+796 ITMDLGGETN

-830 RYSGQAHENIALHK
+830 RYSGQAHENVALHK

-867 LLNLYARRAAQ
+867 LLNLYAQRAAQ

-918 AKPMDR
+918 TKPMDR

-1310 PESYCPDIHERL
+1310 PEDYCPDIHERL

-1337 NAIHE
+1337 NTIHE

>member
-15 SNLSQGSLPLAL
+15 PNLSQGSLPLAL
-27 ARYLPHKRLKVV
+27 ARYLPHKQLKVV

-50 QTAWRFFRPHDT
+50 QTAWLFFRPHDT

-130 TLDIGRLKTDLVDA
+130 TLDIGRLKSDLVDA

-204 IRLLSA
+204 IRLLPA

-316 YLSSDVFAGRLK
+316 YLSADIFAGRLK

-334 PDIFGVEHTLPNV
+334 PDVSGKEHILPDL
-347 AVNRQA
+347 AVNRQSE
-353 DEPLQALKDFQTAFK
+353 EPLQALKDFQTAFE

-447 DQTEFSAAATNPL
+447 DQTEFSA
-460 PSPLPQERE
+460 
-469 QSAAAVSTESSLPP
+469 
-483 GKSNLHGQIQ
+483 
-493 QQPAPSPV
+493 
-501 GEGWGEGKAVAAQTE
+501 
-516 FPASATNPLPNPLP
+516 
-530 QEREQSAAV
+530 
-539 VSDSLKAAAVSTE
+539 
-552 SSLPP
+552 
-557 GKSNLHGQIQQQPA
+557 
-571 PSPVGE
+571 
-577 GWGEGKA
+577 
-584 VAAQTEFSAS
+584 S

-621 AVSTESSLPPGKS
+621 AVSTESRLPPGKS
-634 NLHGQIQQQ
+634 NLHEQIQQQ
-643 PAPSPVGEGWGEGK
+643 PTPSPVGEGWGEGK

-665 SASATNPLPSPL
+665 SATATNPLPNPLPHEREQSAAAVSDDLKAKSSLHLVASNLHRQIRQQPTPSPVGEGWGEGKAVAAQTEFSAAATNPLPSPL

-796 VTMDLGGETN
+796 ITMDLGGETN

-830 RYSGQAHENIALHK
+830 RYSGQAHENVALHK

-867 LLNLYARRAAQ
+867 LLNLYAQRAAQ

-995 LEGMAD
+995 LEGLAD

-1011 KLVQDDIKF
+1011 KLVQDNIRF
-1020 KNLGLVIIDEEH
+1020 KSLGLVIIDEEH

>member
-1 MTYPIPKPREKSRW
+1 MTCPIPKPREKSRW
-15 SNLSQGSLPLAL
+15 FNLSQGSLPLAL
-27 ARYLPHKRLKVV
+27 ARYLPHKRLKAV

-170 GSEMPYRI
+170 GSETPYRI

-204 IRLLSA
+204 IRLLPA

-289 RFWSDVKSRYA
+289 RFWNDVKSRYA

-316 YLSSDVFAGRLK
+316 YLSADVFAGRLK

-334 PDIFGVEHTLPNV
+334 PDVSGKAHSLPDL
-347 AVNRQA
+347 AVNRQS
-353 DEPLQALKDFQTAFK
+353 DDPLQALKDFQTAFD

-418 AYGFKLGGLQSPNQQ
+418 AYGFKLGGLQSSSQQ
-433 QTTSASEGEGDAVT
+433 QTVPASEGEGKAVT
-447 DQTEFSAAATNPL
+447 D
-460 PSPLPQERE
+460 
-469 QSAAAVSTESSLPP
+469 
-483 GKSNLHGQIQ
+483 
-493 QQPAPSPV
+493 
-501 GEGWGEGKAVAAQTE
+501 
-516 FPASATNPLPNPLP
+516 
-530 QEREQSAAV
+530 
-539 VSDSLKAAAVSTE
+539 
-552 SSLPP
+552 
-557 GKSNLHGQIQQQPA
+557 
-571 PSPVGE
+571 
-577 GWGEGKA
+577 
-584 VAAQTEFSAS
+584 QTEFSAS

-607 EQSAAVVSDSLKAA
+607 EQSAAAVSDGLKAA
-621 AVSTESSLPPGKS
+621 AVSTESSLYLVAS
-634 NLHGQIQQQ
+634 DLHGQTRQQ
-643 PAPSPVGEGWGEGK
+643 S
-657 AVAAQTEF
+657 
-665 SASATNPLPSPL
+665 
-677 PQEREQSA
+677 
-685 AVVSDSLKAA
+685 
-695 AVSTESSLPPGKSN
+695 
-709 LHGQIQQQPAPSPVG
+709 APSPVG

-782 VVHEEHGIGRYMGL
+782 VVHEEHGIGRYTGL

-830 RYSGQAHENIALHK
+830 RYSGQAHESVALHK

-867 LLNLYARRAAQ
+867 LLNLYAQRAAQ
-878 SGHKFEINELDY
+878 SGHKFEINESDY

-988 SKATKAA
+988 SKATKAT

-1020 KNLGLVIIDEEH
+1020 KNLGLLIIDEEH
-1032 RFGVRQKEQL
+1032 RFGVRQKERL

-1261 SGEMIQVGFTLYTE
+1261 SGEMMQVGFTLYTE

-1310 PESYCPDIHERL
+1310 PEDYCPDIHERL
-1322 VLYKRLAVCETVQQI
+1322 VLYKRLAVCETVQKI

-1350 PEQPVKTLIESHH
+1350 TEQPVKTLIESHH
-1363 LRLMAKELGIDA
+1363 LRLAAKELGIDA
-1375 IDAAGEAVTVTF
+1375 IDATSEAVTVTF
-1387 GKNNNVDPT
+1387 GKHHCIDPT
-1396 EIILLIQNDKKYR
+1396 GIILLIQTDKKYR
-1409 LAGADKLRFTAE
+1409 LAGADKLRFAAE

-1427 RINTVKNV
+1427 RINTVKTV
-1435 LKTLQN
+1435 LKTLQGK
-1441 RCLPK
+1441 RLPKGN

>member
-204 IRLLSA
+204 IRLLPA

-316 YLSSDVFAGRLK
+316 YLSADVFAGRLK

-334 PDIFGVEHTLPNV
+334 PDVSGKEHTLPDL
-347 AVNRQA
+347 AVNRQS
-353 DEPLQALKDFQTAFK
+353 DEPLQALKDFQTTFD

-469 QSAAAVSTESSLPP
+469 QSAAAVSDSLKAAAVSTESSLPL
-483 GKSNLHGQIQ
+483 GTSNLHGQIQ

-516 FPASATNPLPNPLP
+516 FPASATNPLPSPLP
-530 QEREQSAAV
+530 QEREQSAAA
-539 VSDSLKAAAVSTE
+539 VSDDLKTK
-552 SSLPP
+552 SSLHPVAN
-557 GKSNLHGQIQQQPA
+557 NLHGQIRQQPT

-584 VAAQTEFSAS
+584 VAAQTEFSAA

-607 EQSAAVVSDSLKAA
+607 EQSAAAVSDDLK
-621 AVSTESSLPPGKS
+621 TKSSLHPVAN
-634 NLHGQIQQQ
+634 NLHGQIRQQ
-643 PAPSPVGEGWGEGK
+643 PTPSPVGEGWGEGK

-665 SASATNPLPSPL
+665 SAAATNPLPSPL

-796 VTMDLGGETN
+796 ITMDLGGETN

-830 RYSGQAHENIALHK
+830 RYSGQAHENVALHK

-867 LLNLYARRAAQ
+867 LLNLYAQRAAQ

-995 LEGMAD
+995 LEGLAD

-1011 KLVQDDIKF
+1011 KLVQDNIRF
-1020 KNLGLVIIDEEH
+1020 KSLGLVIIDEEH

>member
-15 SNLSQGSLPLAL
+15 LNLSQGSLPLAL

-115 VPFLAGR
+115 MPFLAGH

-189 TFDTDTQRTISPVSE
+189 TFDTETQRTISPVSE
-204 IRLLSA
+204 IRLLPA

-268 FDYIGEDALFVS
+268 FDYIGEDALFVA

-289 RFWSDVKSRYA
+289 RFWGDVKSRYA

-316 YLSSDVFAGRLK
+316 YLSADVFAGRLK

-334 PDIFGVEHTLPNV
+334 PDVSGKEHTLPDL

-353 DEPLQALKDFQTAFK
+353 DEPLQALKDFQTTFE

-433 QTTSASEGEGDAVT
+433 QAAPASE
-447 DQTEFSAAATNPL
+447 
-460 PSPLPQERE
+460 RE
-469 QSAAAVSTESSLPP
+469 
-483 GKSNLHGQIQ
+483 N
-493 QQPAPSPV
+493 
-501 GEGWGEGKAVAAQTE
+501 WGESKAVA
-516 FPASATNPLPNPLP
+516 
-530 QEREQSAAV
+530 
-539 VSDSLKAAAVSTE
+539 D
-552 SSLPP
+552 
-557 GKSNLHGQIQQQPA
+557 
-571 PSPVGE
+571 
-577 GWGEGKA
+577 
-584 VAAQTEFSAS
+584 
-594 ATNPLPSPLPQER
+594 
-607 EQSAAVVSDSLKAA
+607 
-621 AVSTESSLPPGKS
+621 
-634 NLHGQIQQQ
+634 
-643 PAPSPVGEGWGEGK
+643 
-657 AVAAQTEF
+657 
-665 SASATNPLPSPL
+665 
-677 PQEREQSA
+677 
-685 AVVSDSLKAA
+685 
-695 AVSTESSLPPGKSN
+695 
-709 LHGQIQQQPAPSPVG
+709 
-724 EGWGEGKAVA
+724 
-734 AQSAIAVITES
+734 QSAIAVITES
-745 DLYQYVARSRVHN
+745 DLYQYVARSRAHN
-758 RRKKHAAVS
+758 RRKKHAAIS

-830 RYSGQAHENIALHK
+830 RYSGQAHENVALHK

-867 LLNLYARRAAQ
+867 LLNLYAQRAAQ

-918 AKPMDR
+918 ANPMDR

-995 LEGMAD
+995 QEGMAD

-1310 PESYCPDIHERL
+1310 PEDYCPDIHERL

-1387 GKNNNVDPT
+1387 GKHHCIDPT
-1396 EIILLIQNDKKYR
+1396 EIILLIQTDKKYR
-1409 LAGADKLRFTAE
+1409 PAGADKLRFAAE

-1427 RINTVKNV
+1427 RINTVKTV
-1435 LKTLQN
+1435 LKTLQSK
-1441 RCLPK
+1441 RLPKGNGCNDAV

>member
-1 MTYPIPKPREKSRW
+1 MTYTLPAPAKKSVW
-15 SNLSQGSLPLAL
+15 PSLSRGSLPLFL
-27 ARYLPHKRLKVV
+27 AENLPEHTLKIV
-39 LTQDAEQALRL
+39 LTQDVEQALRL
-50 QTAWRFFRPHDT
+50 QTAWQFFRPQDT

-91 WQIKS
+91 WQLKS
-96 GAADVL
+96 GQADVL
-102 FVPVATAMQKLPP
+102 FVPVATAMQKLAP
-115 VPFLAGR
+115 VAFMAGR
-122 TFWLKTGQ
+122 TFWLKAGQ
-130 TLDIGRLKTDLVDA
+130 TLNIDALRENLVEA
-144 GYNHVSH
+144 GYSSVTN
-151 VVAAGEFAVRG
+151 VVATGEFAVRG
-162 GIVDLFPM
+162 GILDIFPM
-170 GSEMPYRI
+170 GSEAPYRL
-178 DLFDDEIDSIK
+178 DMFDDEIDSIK
-189 TFDTDTQRTISPVSE
+189 TFDPDSQRTLAPVSE
-204 IRLLSA
+204 IRLLPA
-210 HEFPTDSEA
+210 HEFPTDADA
-219 QKIFRSR
+219 QKIFRAR
-226 FREEVDGNPNDAAV
+226 FREEIDGNPAGAAV
-240 YKAVSNGHFGA
+240 YKAVSSGHFGA

-259 FFENELETL
+259 FFEDECATL
-268 FDYIGEDALFVS
+268 FDYIGADAVAVCI
-280 LGDVHAEAN
+280 GDVHAEAA
-289 RFWSDVKSRYA
+289 RFWGDVKTRFA

-310 LLPQHL
+310 LHPRHL
-316 YLSSDVFAGRLK
+316 YLSDNEFSGRLK
-328 NYGQVL
+328 TYAQVL
-334 PDIFGVEHTLPNV
+334 PEFDSPAHALPDV

-353 DEPLQALKDFQTAFK
+353 EMPLQALQDFQTAFN
-368 GRILLCAESL
+368 GRVLLCAESL
-378 GRRETMLGFLQQNG
+378 GRRETMLGFMQQHG
-392 LKAKPVSDWQGF
+392 LKPQTVEGWQAFLRSD
-404 LSAHEP
+404 AP
-410 LMITVAPL
+410 LCLTVTPL
-418 AYGFKLGGLQSPNQQ
+418 AYGFQ
-433 QTTSASEGEGDAVT
+433 
-447 DQTEFSAAATNPL
+447 L
-460 PSPLPQERE
+460 PSEAL
-469 QSAAAVSTESSLPP
+469 
-483 GKSNLHGQIQ
+483 
-493 QQPAPSPV
+493 
-501 GEGWGEGKAVAAQTE
+501 
-516 FPASATNPLPNPLP
+516 
-530 QEREQSAAV
+530 
-539 VSDSLKAAAVSTE
+539 
-552 SSLPP
+552 
-557 GKSNLHGQIQQQPA
+557 
-571 PSPVGE
+571 
-577 GWGEGKA
+577 
-584 VAAQTEFSAS
+584 
-594 ATNPLPSPLPQER
+594 
-607 EQSAAVVSDSLKAA
+607 
-621 AVSTESSLPPGKS
+621 
-634 NLHGQIQQQ
+634 
-643 PAPSPVGEGWGEGK
+643 
-657 AVAAQTEF
+657 
-665 SASATNPLPSPL
+665 
-677 PQEREQSA
+677 
-685 AVVSDSLKAA
+685 
-695 AVSTESSLPPGKSN
+695 
-709 LHGQIQQQPAPSPVG
+709 
-724 EGWGEGKAVA
+724 
-734 AQSAIAVITES
+734 AVITES
-745 DLYQYVARSRVHN
+745 DLYQYVARSRN
-758 RRKKHAAVS
+758 KTRRKHNAVS

-796 VTMDLGGETN
+796 VNMDLGESGN
-806 EMMLLEYAGEAQLYV
+806 EMMLLEYADQAQLYV

-830 RYSGQAHENIALHK
+830 RYAGAAHENLHLHK

-867 LLNLYARRAAQ
+867 LLNLYAQRAAQ
-878 SGHKFEINELDY
+878 QGHKFELNEQDY

-906 AAIAAVI
+906 AAIGAVL

-918 AKPMDR
+918 GKPMDR

-975 FPVKVASLSRFNN
+975 FPVKVAQLSRFN
-988 SKATKAA
+988 SGKATKSA
-995 LEGMAD
+995 LEGMVD

-1011 KLVQDDIKF
+1011 KLVQPDIEF

-1042 KRLRANVDILTM
+1042 KRLRANVDILTL

-1087 TFVKPFSEGS
+1087 TFVKPFSEAS
-1097 VREAV
+1097 IREAM

-1114 LHNEVDTIENMRE
+1114 LHNEVDTIENMHE
-1127 RLETLLPEARIGV
+1127 RLAELLPEARIGV

-1235 ELGAGFTLAMQDLEI
+1235 DLGAGFTLAMQDLEI

-1284 KKGRQPDLDAPLGIT
+1284 KKGRVPDLDAPLGVT
-1299 TEIKLHSPALL
+1299 TDIKLHSPALL
-1310 PESYCPDIHERL
+1310 PEGYCPDIHERL
-1322 VLYKRLAVCETVQQI
+1322 VLYKRLATCETQAEI
-1337 NAIHE
+1337 NTVHE

-1350 PEQPVKTLIESHH
+1350 PEQPVKTLLESHR
-1363 LRLMAKELGIDA
+1363 LRLAAKEIGIDA
-1375 IDAAGEAVTVTF
+1375 IDATAEAVTLTF
-1387 GKNNNVDPT
+1387 GKNHKIDPA
-1396 EIILLIQNDKKYR
+1396 EIILLIQNNKNYR
-1409 LAGADKLRFTAE
+1409 LAGQDKLRVSAVMEDVDTRIQTA
-1421 MENIEV
+1421 
-1427 RINTVKNV
+1427 KAV
-1435 LKTLQN
+1435 LRKLQG
-1441 RCLPK
+1441 K

>member
-15 SNLSQGSLPLAL
+15 FNLSQGSLPLAL

-130 TLDIGRLKTDLVDA
+130 TLDIGRLKSDLVDA

-189 TFDTDTQRTISPVSE
+189 TFDTETQRTISPVSE
-204 IRLLSA
+204 IRLLPA

-316 YLSSDVFAGRLK
+316 YLSADVFAGRLK

-334 PDIFGVEHTLPNV
+334 PDVSGKEHTLPDL
-347 AVNRQA
+347 AVNRQS
-353 DEPLQALKDFQTAFK
+353 DEPLQALKDFQTAFE

-410 LMITVAPL
+410 LMIAVAPL

-433 QTTSASEGEGDAVT
+433 QAAPASE
-447 DQTEFSAAATNPL
+447 
-460 PSPLPQERE
+460 RE
-469 QSAAAVSTESSLPP
+469 
-483 GKSNLHGQIQ
+483 N
-493 QQPAPSPV
+493 
-501 GEGWGEGKAVAAQTE
+501 WGESKAVA
-516 FPASATNPLPNPLP
+516 
-530 QEREQSAAV
+530 
-539 VSDSLKAAAVSTE
+539 D
-552 SSLPP
+552 
-557 GKSNLHGQIQQQPA
+557 
-571 PSPVGE
+571 
-577 GWGEGKA
+577 
-584 VAAQTEFSAS
+584 
-594 ATNPLPSPLPQER
+594 
-607 EQSAAVVSDSLKAA
+607 
-621 AVSTESSLPPGKS
+621 
-634 NLHGQIQQQ
+634 
-643 PAPSPVGEGWGEGK
+643 
-657 AVAAQTEF
+657 
-665 SASATNPLPSPL
+665 
-677 PQEREQSA
+677 
-685 AVVSDSLKAA
+685 
-695 AVSTESSLPPGKSN
+695 
-709 LHGQIQQQPAPSPVG
+709 
-724 EGWGEGKAVA
+724 
-734 AQSAIAVITES
+734 QSAIAVITES
-745 DLYQYVARSRVHN
+745 DLYQYVARSRAHN

-830 RYSGQAHENIALHK
+830 RYSGQAHENVALHK

-975 FPVKVASLSRFNN
+975 FPVKVAGLSRFNN

-1042 KRLRANVDILTM
+1042 KRLCANVDILTM

-1174 IDIPN
+1174 IDIHN

-1261 SGEMIQVGFTLYTE
+1261 SGEMMQVGFTLYTE

-1284 KKGRQPDLDAPLGIT
+1284 KKDRQPDLDAPLGIT

-1363 LRLMAKELGIDA
+1363 LRLAAKELGIDA

-1387 GKNNNVDPT
+1387 GKHHCIDPT
-1396 EIILLIQNDKKYR
+1396 EIILLIQTDKKYR
-1409 LAGADKLRFTAE
+1409 PAGADKLRFAAE

-1427 RINTVKNV
+1427 RINTVKTV
-1435 LKTLQN
+1435 LKTLQSK
-1441 RCLPK
+1441 RLPKGN

>member
-189 TFDTDTQRTISPVSE
+189 TFDTETQRTISPVSE
-204 IRLLSA
+204 IRLLPA

-316 YLSSDVFAGRLK
+316 YLSADVFAGRLK

-334 PDIFGVEHTLPNV
+334 PDVSGKEHTLPDL
-347 AVNRQA
+347 AVNRQS
-353 DEPLQALKDFQTAFK
+353 DEPLQALKDFQTTFD

-447 DQTEFSAAATNPL
+447 DQTEFSA
-460 PSPLPQERE
+460 
-469 QSAAAVSTESSLPP
+469 
-483 GKSNLHGQIQ
+483 
-493 QQPAPSPV
+493 
-501 GEGWGEGKAVAAQTE
+501 
-516 FPASATNPLPNPLP
+516 SATNPP
-530 QEREQSAAV
+530 
-539 VSDSLKAAAVSTE
+539 
-552 SSLPP
+552 
-557 GKSNLHGQIQQQPA
+557 
-571 PSPVGE
+571 
-577 GWGEGKA
+577 
-584 VAAQTEFSAS
+584 
-594 ATNPLPSPLPQER
+594 PSPLPQER
-607 EQSAAVVSDSLKAA
+607 EQSAAVVSDSLK
-621 AVSTESSLPPGKS
+621 TKSSLYPIENS
-634 NLHGQIQQQ
+634 
-643 PAPSPVGEGWGEGK
+643 
-657 AVAAQTEF
+657 
-665 SASATNPLPSPL
+665 
-677 PQEREQSA
+677 
-685 AVVSDSLKAA
+685 
-695 AVSTESSLPPGKSN
+695 

-745 DLYQYVARSRVHN
+745 DLYQYVARSRIHN

-767 DGLLRDL
+767 DDLLRDL

-796 VTMDLGGETN
+796 ITMNLGGETN

-1261 SGEMIQVGFTLYTE
+1261 SGEMMQVGFTLYTE

-1363 LRLMAKELGIDA
+1363 LRLMAKELGINA

-1387 GKNNNVDPT
+1387 GKNNNIDPT

>member
-15 SNLSQGSLPLAL
+15 LNLSQGSLPLAL

-50 QTAWRFFRPHDT
+50 QTAWLFFRPHDT

-122 TFWLKTGQ
+122 TFWLKTEQ

-189 TFDTDTQRTISPVSE
+189 TFDTETQRTISPVSE
-204 IRLLSA
+204 IRLLPA

-316 YLSSDVFAGRLK
+316 YLSADVFAGRLK

-334 PDIFGVEHTLPNV
+334 PDVSGKEHTLPDL
-347 AVNRQA
+347 AVNRQS
-353 DEPLQALKDFQTAFK
+353 DEPLQALKDFQTTFE

-418 AYGFKLGGLQSPNQQ
+418 AYGFKLGGLHSPSQQ
-433 QTTSASEGEGDAVT
+433 QPTPASEGEGKAVA
-447 DQTEFSAAATNPL
+447 DQTKFPAAATNPL

-469 QSAAAVSTESSLPP
+469 QSAAAVSDDLKTESSL
-483 GKSNLHGQIQ
+483 H
-493 QQPAPSPV
+493 PV
-501 GEGWGEGKAVAAQTE
+501 
-516 FPASATNPLPNPLP
+516 
-530 QEREQSAAV
+530 
-539 VSDSLKAAAVSTE
+539 E
-552 SSLPP
+552 SSL
-557 GKSNLHGQIQQQPA
+557 HRQI
-571 PSPVGE
+571 
-577 GWGEGKA
+577 
-584 VAAQTEFSAS
+584 
-594 ATNPLPSPLPQER
+594 R
-607 EQSAAVVSDSLKAA
+607 
-621 AVSTESSLPPGKS
+621 
-634 NLHGQIQQQ
+634 
-643 PAPSPVGEGWGEGK
+643 
-657 AVAAQTEF
+657 
-665 SASATNPLPSPL
+665 
-677 PQEREQSA
+677 
-685 AVVSDSLKAA
+685 
-695 AVSTESSLPPGKSN
+695 
-709 LHGQIQQQPAPSPVG
+709 QQPAPSPVG

-745 DLYQYVARSRVHN
+745 ELYQYVARSRVHN

-830 RYSGQAHENIALHK
+830 RYSGQAHENVTLHK

-867 LLNLYARRAAQ
+867 LLNLYAQRAAQ

-1011 KLVQDDIKF
+1011 KLVQDDVKF

-1261 SGEMIQVGFTLYTE
+1261 SGEMMQVGFTLYTE

-1310 PESYCPDIHERL
+1310 PEDYCPDIHERL

-1363 LRLMAKELGIDA
+1363 LRLAAKELGIDA
-1375 IDAAGEAVTVTF
+1375 IDATSEAVTITF
-1387 GKNNNVDPT
+1387 GKHHRIDPT
-1396 EIILLIQNDKKYR
+1396 EIILLIQSDRNYR
-1409 LAGADKLRFTAE
+1409 LAGADKLRFTAQMEDVE
-1421 MENIEV
+1421 M
-1427 RINTVKNV
+1427 RIKTVKSV
-1435 LKTLQN
+1435 LKTLKE
-1441 RCLPK
+1441 RVVAK

>member
-1 MTYPIPKPREKSRW
+1 MTCPIPKPREKSRW
-15 SNLSQGSLPLAL
+15 FNLSQGSLPLAL
-27 ARYLPHKRLKVV
+27 ARYLPHKRLKAV

-170 GSEMPYRI
+170 GSETPYRI

-289 RFWSDVKSRYA
+289 RFWNDVKSRYA

-316 YLSSDVFAGRLK
+316 YLSADVFAGRLK

-334 PDIFGVEHTLPNV
+334 PDVSGKAHSLPDL
-347 AVNRQA
+347 AVNRQS
-353 DEPLQALKDFQTAFK
+353 DDPLQALKDFQTAFD

-418 AYGFKLGGLQSPNQQ
+418 AYGFKLGGLQSSSQQ
-433 QTTSASEGEGDAVT
+433 QTVPASEGEGKAVT
-447 DQTEFSAAATNPL
+447 D
-460 PSPLPQERE
+460 
-469 QSAAAVSTESSLPP
+469 
-483 GKSNLHGQIQ
+483 
-493 QQPAPSPV
+493 
-501 GEGWGEGKAVAAQTE
+501 
-516 FPASATNPLPNPLP
+516 
-530 QEREQSAAV
+530 
-539 VSDSLKAAAVSTE
+539 
-552 SSLPP
+552 
-557 GKSNLHGQIQQQPA
+557 
-571 PSPVGE
+571 
-577 GWGEGKA
+577 
-584 VAAQTEFSAS
+584 QTEFSAS

-607 EQSAAVVSDSLKAA
+607 EQSAAAVSDGLKAA
-621 AVSTESSLPPGKS
+621 AVSTESSLYLVAS
-634 NLHGQIQQQ
+634 DLHGQTRQQ
-643 PAPSPVGEGWGEGK
+643 S
-657 AVAAQTEF
+657 
-665 SASATNPLPSPL
+665 
-677 PQEREQSA
+677 
-685 AVVSDSLKAA
+685 
-695 AVSTESSLPPGKSN
+695 
-709 LHGQIQQQPAPSPVG
+709 APSPVG

-782 VVHEEHGIGRYMGL
+782 VVHEEHGIGRYTGL

-830 RYSGQAHENIALHK
+830 RYSGQAHESVALHK

-867 LLNLYARRAAQ
+867 LLNLYAQRAAQ
-878 SGHKFEINELDY
+878 SGHKFEINESDY

-988 SKATKAA
+988 SKATKAT

-1020 KNLGLVIIDEEH
+1020 KNLGLLIIDEEH

-1261 SGEMIQVGFTLYTE
+1261 SGEMMQVGFTLYTE

-1310 PESYCPDIHERL
+1310 PEDYCPDIHERI
-1322 VLYKRLAVCETVQQI
+1322 VLYKRLAVCETVQKI

-1350 PEQPVKTLIESHH
+1350 TEQPVKTLIESHH
-1363 LRLMAKELGIDA
+1363 LRLAAKELGIDA
-1375 IDAAGEAVTVTF
+1375 IDATSEAVTVTF
-1387 GKNNNVDPT
+1387 GKHHCIDPT
-1396 EIILLIQNDKKYR
+1396 GIILLIQTDKKYR
-1409 LAGADKLRFTAE
+1409 LAGADKLRFAAE

-1427 RINTVKNV
+1427 RINTVKTV
-1435 LKTLQN
+1435 LKTLQGK
-1441 RCLPK
+1441 RLPKGN

>member
-15 SNLSQGSLPLAL
+15 LNLSQGSLPLAL

-130 TLDIGRLKTDLVDA
+130 TLDIGRLKTDLVNA

-204 IRLLSA
+204 IRLLPA

-316 YLSSDVFAGRLK
+316 YLSADVFAGRLK

-334 PDIFGVEHTLPNV
+334 PDVSGKEHTLPDL
-347 AVNRQA
+347 AVNRQS
-353 DEPLQALKDFQTAFK
+353 DEPLQALKDFQTTFE

-418 AYGFKLGGLQSPNQQ
+418 AYGFKLGGLHSP
-433 QTTSASEGEGDAVT
+433 S
-447 DQTEFSAAATNPL
+447 
-460 PSPLPQERE
+460 
-469 QSAAAVSTESSLPP
+469 
-483 GKSNLHGQIQ
+483 Q
-493 QQPAPSPV
+493 QQPTPAS
-501 GEGWGEGKAVAAQTE
+501 EEEGKTVA
-516 FPASATNPLPNPLP
+516 
-530 QEREQSAAV
+530 
-539 VSDSLKAAAVSTE
+539 D
-552 SSLPP
+552 
-557 GKSNLHGQIQQQPA
+557 
-571 PSPVGE
+571 
-577 GWGEGKA
+577 
-584 VAAQTEFSAS
+584 
-594 ATNPLPSPLPQER
+594 
-607 EQSAAVVSDSLKAA
+607 
-621 AVSTESSLPPGKS
+621 
-634 NLHGQIQQQ
+634 
-643 PAPSPVGEGWGEGK
+643 
-657 AVAAQTEF
+657 
-665 SASATNPLPSPL
+665 
-677 PQEREQSA
+677 
-685 AVVSDSLKAA
+685 
-695 AVSTESSLPPGKSN
+695 
-709 LHGQIQQQPAPSPVG
+709 
-724 EGWGEGKAVA
+724 
-734 AQSAIAVITES
+734 QSAIAVITES

-830 RYSGQAHENIALHK
+830 RYSGQAHENVALHK

-867 LLNLYARRAAQ
+867 LLNLYAQRAAQ
-878 SGHKFEINELDY
+878 SGHKFEINEMDY

-1261 SGEMIQVGFTLYTE
+1261 SGEMMQVGFTLYTE

-1310 PESYCPDIHERL
+1310 PESYCPDIHEQL

-1363 LRLMAKELGIDA
+1363 LRLAAKELGIDA
-1375 IDAAGEAVTVTF
+1375 IDATSEAVTVTF
-1387 GKNNNVDPT
+1387 GKHHQIDPT
-1396 EIILLIQNDKKYR
+1396 EIILLIQTDKKYR
-1409 LAGADKLRFTAE
+1409 LAGADKLKFTAQMEHVE
-1421 MENIEV
+1421 M
-1427 RINTVKNV
+1427 RIKTVKSV
-1435 LKTLQN
+1435 LKTLKE
-1441 RCLPK
+1441 RVIAK

>member
-189 TFDTDTQRTISPVSE
+189 TFDTETQRTISPVSE
-204 IRLLSA
+204 IRLLPA

-316 YLSSDVFAGRLK
+316 YLSADVFAGRLK

-334 PDIFGVEHTLPNV
+334 PDVSGKEHTLPDL
-347 AVNRQA
+347 AVNRQS
-353 DEPLQALKDFQTAFK
+353 DEPLQALKDFQTTFD

-447 DQTEFSAAATNPL
+447 DQTEFSASATNPL
-460 PSPLPQERE
+460 PS
-469 QSAAAVSTESSLPP
+469 
-483 GKSNLHGQIQ
+483 
-493 QQPAPSPV
+493 
-501 GEGWGEGKAVAAQTE
+501 
-516 FPASATNPLPNPLP
+516 PLP

-552 SSLPP
+552 SRLPP
-557 GKSNLHGQIQQQPA
+557 GKSNLHGQIQQQPTPSPVGEGWGEGKA
-571 PSPVGE
+571 VAAQTEFSATATNPLPNPLPHEREQSAAAVSDDLKAKSSLHLVASNLHRQIRQQPTPSPVGE

-607 EQSAAVVSDSLKAA
+607 EQSAAAVSDDLKAK
-621 AVSTESSLPPGKS
+621 SSLHLVAS
-634 NLHGQIQQQ
+634 NLHGQIRQQ

-657 AVAAQTEF
+657 AVA
-665 SASATNPLPSPL
+665 
-677 PQEREQSA
+677 
-685 AVVSDSLKAA
+685 D
-695 AVSTESSLPPGKSN
+695 
-709 LHGQIQQQPAPSPVG
+709 
-724 EGWGEGKAVA
+724 
-734 AQSAIAVITES
+734 QSAIAVITES
-745 DLYQYVARSRVHN
+745 DLYQYVARSRIHN

-796 VTMDLGGETN
+796 ITMDLGGETN

-830 RYSGQAHENIALHK
+830 RYSGQAHENVALHK

-867 LLNLYARRAAQ
+867 LLNLYAQRAAQ

>member
-1 MTYPIPKPREKSRW
+1 MTYPIPKHREKSRW
-15 SNLSQGSLPLAL
+15 LNLSQGSLPLAL

-189 TFDTDTQRTISPVSE
+189 TFDTETQRTISPVSE
-204 IRLLSA
+204 IRLLPA

-316 YLSSDVFAGRLK
+316 YLSADVFAGRLK

-334 PDIFGVEHTLPNV
+334 PDVSGKEHTLPDL
-347 AVNRQA
+347 AVNRQS
-353 DEPLQALKDFQTAFK
+353 DEPLQALKDFQTTFD

-418 AYGFKLGGLQSPNQQ
+418 AYGFKLGGLQSPSQQ
-433 QTTSASEGEGDAVT
+433 QPTSASEGEGKAVA
-447 DQTEFSAAATNPL
+447 DQTKFSAAATNPL

-469 QSAAAVSTESSLPP
+469 QSAAAVSDDLKTKSSLYPIEN
-483 GKSNLHGQIQ
+483 SLHGQI
-493 QQPAPSPV
+493 
-501 GEGWGEGKAVAAQTE
+501 
-516 FPASATNPLPNPLP
+516 
-530 QEREQSAAV
+530 R
-539 VSDSLKAAAVSTE
+539 
-552 SSLPP
+552 
-557 GKSNLHGQIQQQPA
+557 
-571 PSPVGE
+571 
-577 GWGEGKA
+577 
-584 VAAQTEFSAS
+584 
-594 ATNPLPSPLPQER
+594 
-607 EQSAAVVSDSLKAA
+607 
-621 AVSTESSLPPGKS
+621 
-634 NLHGQIQQQ
+634 
-643 PAPSPVGEGWGEGK
+643 
-657 AVAAQTEF
+657 
-665 SASATNPLPSPL
+665 
-677 PQEREQSA
+677 
-685 AVVSDSLKAA
+685 
-695 AVSTESSLPPGKSN
+695 
-709 LHGQIQQQPAPSPVG
+709 QQPAPSPVG

-745 DLYQYVARSRVHN
+745 ELYQYVARSRVHN

-830 RYSGQAHENIALHK
+830 RYSGQAHENVALHK

-867 LLNLYARRAAQ
+867 LLNLYAQRAAQ

-1363 LRLMAKELGIDA
+1363 LRLAAKELGIDA
-1375 IDAAGEAVTVTF
+1375 IDATSEAVTVTF
-1387 GKNNNVDPT
+1387 GKHNNVDPT

-1409 LAGADKLRFTAE
+1409 LAGVDKLRFTAE
-1421 MENIEV
+1421 MENIDV

-1435 LKTLQN
+1435 LKTLKE
-1441 RCLPK
+1441 RVMVK

>member
-1 MTYPIPKPREKSRW
+1 MTCPIPKPREKSRW
-15 SNLSQGSLPLAL
+15 FNLSQGSLPLAL
-27 ARYLPHKRLKVV
+27 ARYLPHKRLKAV

-170 GSEMPYRI
+170 GSETPYRI

-204 IRLLSA
+204 IRLLPA

-289 RFWSDVKSRYA
+289 RFWNDVKSRYA

-316 YLSSDVFAGRLK
+316 YLSADVFAGRLK

-334 PDIFGVEHTLPNV
+334 PDVSGKAHSLPDL
-347 AVNRQA
+347 AVNRQS
-353 DEPLQALKDFQTAFK
+353 DEPLQALKDFQTAFD

-418 AYGFKLGGLQSPNQQ
+418 AYGFKLGGLQSSSQQ
-433 QTTSASEGEGDAVT
+433 QTVPASEGEGKAVT
-447 DQTEFSAAATNPL
+447 DQTEFSASATSPL

-469 QSAAAVSTESSLPP
+469 QSAAAVSD
-483 GKSNLHGQIQ
+483 G
-493 QQPAPSPV
+493 
-501 GEGWGEGKAVAAQTE
+501 
-516 FPASATNPLPNPLP
+516 
-530 QEREQSAAV
+530 
-539 VSDSLKAAAVSTE
+539 LKAAAVSTE
-552 SSLPP
+552 SSLYLVA
-557 GKSNLHGQIQQQPA
+557 SDLHGQTRQQ
-571 PSPVGE
+571 S
-577 GWGEGKA
+577 
-584 VAAQTEFSAS
+584 
-594 ATNPLPSPLPQER
+594 
-607 EQSAAVVSDSLKAA
+607 
-621 AVSTESSLPPGKS
+621 
-634 NLHGQIQQQ
+634 
-643 PAPSPVGEGWGEGK
+643 
-657 AVAAQTEF
+657 
-665 SASATNPLPSPL
+665 
-677 PQEREQSA
+677 
-685 AVVSDSLKAA
+685 
-695 AVSTESSLPPGKSN
+695 
-709 LHGQIQQQPAPSPVG
+709 APSPVG

-782 VVHEEHGIGRYMGL
+782 VVHEEHGIGRYTGL

-830 RYSGQAHENIALHK
+830 RYSGQAHESVALHK

-867 LLNLYARRAAQ
+867 LLNLYAQRAAQ
-878 SGHKFEINELDY
+878 SGHKFEINESDY

-988 SKATKAA
+988 SKATKAT

-1020 KNLGLVIIDEEH
+1020 KNLGLLIIDEEH

-1114 LHNEVDTIENMRE
+1114 LHNELDTIENMRE

-1179 ANTIIINRADKF
+1179 ANTTIINRADKF

-1261 SGEMIQVGFTLYTE
+1261 SGEMMQVGFTLYTE

-1284 KKGRQPDLDAPLGIT
+1284 KKGRRPDLDAPLGIT

-1310 PESYCPDIHERL
+1310 PEDYCPDIHERL
-1322 VLYKRLAVCETVQQI
+1322 VLYKRLAVCETVQKI

-1350 PEQPVKTLIESHH
+1350 TEQPVKTLIESHH
-1363 LRLMAKELGIDA
+1363 LRLAAKELGIDA
-1375 IDAAGEAVTVTF
+1375 IDATSEAVTVTF
-1387 GKNNNVDPT
+1387 GKHHCIDPT
-1396 EIILLIQNDKKYR
+1396 GIILLIQTDKKYR
-1409 LAGADKLRFTAE
+1409 LAGADKLRFAAE

-1427 RINTVKNV
+1427 RINTVKTV
-1435 LKTLQN
+1435 LKTLQGK
-1441 RCLPK
+1441 RLPKGN

>member
-15 SNLSQGSLPLAL
+15 LNLSQGSLPLAL

-50 QTAWRFFRPHDT
+50 QTAWRFFHPHDT

-189 TFDTDTQRTISPVSE
+189 TFDTETQRTISPVSE
-204 IRLLSA
+204 IRLLPA

-316 YLSSDVFAGRLK
+316 YLSADMFAGRLK

-334 PDIFGVEHTLPNV
+334 PDVSGKEHTLPDL
-347 AVNRQA
+347 AVNRQS
-353 DEPLQALKDFQTAFK
+353 DEPLQALKDFQTTFE

-433 QTTSASEGEGDAVT
+433 QPTPASEGEGKTVA
-447 DQTEFSAAATNPL
+447 DQTEFSLAVT
-460 PSPLPQERE
+460 SPLPQEKE
-469 QSAAAVSTESSLPP
+469 QNAAAVSDDLKTESSLHPIEN
-483 GKSNLHGQIQ
+483 SLHGQIR

-501 GEGWGEGKAVAAQTE
+501 GEGWGEGKAV
-516 FPASATNPLPNPLP
+516 
-530 QEREQSAAV
+530 V
-539 VSDSLKAAAVSTE
+539 
-552 SSLPP
+552 
-557 GKSNLHGQIQQQPA
+557 
-571 PSPVGE
+571 
-577 GWGEGKA
+577 
-584 VAAQTEFSAS
+584 
-594 ATNPLPSPLPQER
+594 
-607 EQSAAVVSDSLKAA
+607 
-621 AVSTESSLPPGKS
+621 
-634 NLHGQIQQQ
+634 
-643 PAPSPVGEGWGEGK
+643 
-657 AVAAQTEF
+657 
-665 SASATNPLPSPL
+665 
-677 PQEREQSA
+677 
-685 AVVSDSLKAA
+685 
-695 AVSTESSLPPGKSN
+695 
-709 LHGQIQQQPAPSPVG
+709 
-724 EGWGEGKAVA
+724 

-745 DLYQYVARSRVHN
+745 ELYQYVARSRVHN

-830 RYSGQAHENIALHK
+830 RYSGQAHENVALHK

-867 LLNLYARRAAQ
+867 LLNLYAQRAAQ

-1363 LRLMAKELGIDA
+1363 LRLAAKELGIDA
-1375 IDAAGEAVTVTF
+1375 IDATSEAVTVTF
-1387 GKNNNVDPT
+1387 GKHHQIDPT
-1396 EIILLIQNDKKYR
+1396 EIILLIQTDKKYR
-1409 LAGADKLRFTAE
+1409 LAGADKLRFTAQ
-1421 MENIEV
+1421 MEDVET
-1427 RINTVKNV
+1427 RIKTVKNLLRRLGAGKV
-1435 LKTLQN
+1435 I
-1441 RCLPK
+1441 

>member
-1 MTYPIPKPREKSRW
+1 MNYPIPKPREKSRW
-15 SNLSQGSLPLAL
+15 LNLSQGSLPLAL

-122 TFWLKTGQ
+122 TFWLKNGQ

-204 IRLLSA
+204 IRLLPA

-268 FDYIGEDALFVS
+268 FDYIGEDALFVA
-280 LGDVHAEAN
+280 LGNVHAEAN

-316 YLSSDVFAGRLK
+316 YLSADVFAGRLK

-334 PDIFGVEHTLPNV
+334 PDVSGKEHTLPDL
-347 AVNRQA
+347 AVNRQS
-353 DEPLQALKDFQTAFK
+353 DEPLQALKDFQTTFE

-433 QTTSASEGEGDAVT
+433 QPTPASEGEGKTVAA
-447 DQTEFSAAATNPL
+447 QTEFSTALTN
-460 PSPLPQERE
+460 PLPQERE
-469 QSAAAVSTESSLPP
+469 QNAAAVSDDLKTESSLHPVA
-483 GKSNLHGQIQ
+483 NDLHGQAQ

-501 GEGWGEGKAVAAQTE
+501 GEGWGEGKAVANQTE
-516 FPASATNPLPNPLP
+516 FSLAATNPIPH
-530 QEREQSAAV
+530 EREQSAAAI
-539 VSDSLKAAAVSTE
+539 SDDLKTE
-552 SSLPP
+552 SSLHPVEN
-557 GKSNLHGQIQQQPA
+557 SLHEQIRQQPA
-571 PSPVGE
+571 P
-577 GWGEGKA
+577 
-584 VAAQTEFSAS
+584 T
-594 ATNPLPSPLPQER
+594 
-607 EQSAAVVSDSLKAA
+607 
-621 AVSTESSLPPGKS
+621 
-634 NLHGQIQQQ
+634 
-643 PAPSPVGEGWGEGK
+643 
-657 AVAAQTEF
+657 
-665 SASATNPLPSPL
+665 
-677 PQEREQSA
+677 
-685 AVVSDSLKAA
+685 
-695 AVSTESSLPPGKSN
+695 
-709 LHGQIQQQPAPSPVG
+709 PVG

-758 RRKKHAAVS
+758 RRKKHASVS

-830 RYSGQAHENIALHK
+830 RYSGQAHENVALHK

-867 LLNLYARRAAQ
+867 LLNLYAQRAAQ

-1020 KNLGLVIIDEEH
+1020 NNLGLVIIDEEH

-1363 LRLMAKELGIDA
+1363 LRLAAKELGIDA
-1375 IDAAGEAVTVTF
+1375 IDATSEAVTVTF
-1387 GKNNNVDPT
+1387 GKHHQIDPT
-1396 EIILLIQNDKKYR
+1396 EIILLIQTDKKYR
-1409 LAGADKLRFTAE
+1409 LAGADKLKFTAQMEDVE
-1421 MENIEV
+1421 M
-1427 RINTVKNV
+1427 RIKTVKSV
-1435 LKTLQN
+1435 VKTLKE
-1441 RCLPK
+1441 RVIAK

>member
-15 SNLSQGSLPLAL
+15 LNLSQGSLPLAL
-27 ARYLPHKRLKVV
+27 ARYLPHKQLKVV

-189 TFDTDTQRTISPVSE
+189 TFDTETQRTISPVSE
-204 IRLLSA
+204 IRLLPA

-316 YLSSDVFAGRLK
+316 YLSADVFAGRLK

-334 PDIFGVEHTLPNV
+334 PDVSGKEHTLPDL
-347 AVNRQA
+347 AVNRQS
-353 DEPLQALKDFQTAFK
+353 DEPLQALKDFQTTFD

-418 AYGFKLGGLQSPNQQ
+418 AYGFKLGGPQSPNQQ
-433 QTTSASEGEGDAVT
+433 QPTPASEGEGKTVTDQTKFPAAATTPLPSHLPQEREQNAAAISDDLKTKSSLHPIKNSLHGQIRQQPTPSPVGEGWGEGKAVA
-447 DQTEFSAAATNPL
+447 DQTEFSTAATNPI
-460 PSPLPQERE
+460 PQERE
-469 QSAAAVSTESSLPP
+469 QSAAAVSDDLKTKSSLHPVEN
-483 GKSNLHGQIQ
+483 SLHGQIQ

-501 GEGWGEGKAVAAQTE
+501 GEGWG
-516 FPASATNPLPNPLP
+516 
-530 QEREQSAAV
+530 
-539 VSDSLKAAAVSTE
+539 D
-552 SSLPP
+552 
-557 GKSNLHGQIQQQPA
+557 
-571 PSPVGE
+571 
-577 GWGEGKA
+577 
-584 VAAQTEFSAS
+584 
-594 ATNPLPSPLPQER
+594 
-607 EQSAAVVSDSLKAA
+607 
-621 AVSTESSLPPGKS
+621 
-634 NLHGQIQQQ
+634 
-643 PAPSPVGEGWGEGK
+643 
-657 AVAAQTEF
+657 
-665 SASATNPLPSPL
+665 
-677 PQEREQSA
+677 
-685 AVVSDSLKAA
+685 
-695 AVSTESSLPPGKSN
+695 
-709 LHGQIQQQPAPSPVG
+709 
-724 EGWGEGKAVA
+724 GKAVA

-745 DLYQYVARSRVHN
+745 ELYQYVARSRVHN

-830 RYSGQAHENIALHK
+830 RYSGQAHENVALHK

-867 LLNLYARRAAQ
+867 LLNLYAQRAAQ

-1127 RLETLLPEARIGV
+1127 RLEALLPEARIGV

-1363 LRLMAKELGIDA
+1363 LRLAAKELGIDA
-1375 IDAAGEAVTVTF
+1375 IDATSEAVTITF
-1387 GKNNNVDPT
+1387 GKHHQIDPT
-1396 EIILLIQNDKKYR
+1396 EIILLIQTDKKYR
-1409 LAGADKLRFTAE
+1409 LAGADKLKFTAQ
-1421 MENIEV
+1421 MEDVET
-1427 RINTVKNV
+1427 RIKKVKSV
-1435 LKTLQN
+1435 LKTLKERVVAN
-1441 RCLPK
+1441 

>member
-15 SNLSQGSLPLAL
+15 FNLSQGSLPLAL

-130 TLDIGRLKTDLVDA
+130 TLDIGRLKSDLVDA

-189 TFDTDTQRTISPVSE
+189 TFDTETQRTISPVSE
-204 IRLLSA
+204 IRLLPA

-316 YLSSDVFAGRLK
+316 YLSADVFAGRLK

-334 PDIFGVEHTLPNV
+334 PDVSGKEHTLPDL
-347 AVNRQA
+347 AVNRQS
-353 DEPLQALKDFQTAFK
+353 DEPLQALKDFQTAFE

-433 QTTSASEGEGDAVT
+433 QAAPASE
-447 DQTEFSAAATNPL
+447 
-460 PSPLPQERE
+460 RE
-469 QSAAAVSTESSLPP
+469 
-483 GKSNLHGQIQ
+483 N
-493 QQPAPSPV
+493 
-501 GEGWGEGKAVAAQTE
+501 WGE
-516 FPASATNPLPNPLP
+516 S
-530 QEREQSAAV
+530 
-539 VSDSLKAAAVSTE
+539 
-552 SSLPP
+552 
-557 GKSNLHGQIQQQPA
+557 
-571 PSPVGE
+571 
-577 GWGEGKA
+577 
-584 VAAQTEFSAS
+584 
-594 ATNPLPSPLPQER
+594 
-607 EQSAAVVSDSLKAA
+607 
-621 AVSTESSLPPGKS
+621 
-634 NLHGQIQQQ
+634 
-643 PAPSPVGEGWGEGK
+643 
-657 AVAAQTEF
+657 
-665 SASATNPLPSPL
+665 
-677 PQEREQSA
+677 
-685 AVVSDSLKAA
+685 
-695 AVSTESSLPPGKSN
+695 
-709 LHGQIQQQPAPSPVG
+709 
-724 EGWGEGKAVA
+724 KAVA
-734 AQSAIAVITES
+734 AQSTIAVITES
-745 DLYQYVARSRVHN
+745 DLYQYVARSRAHN
-758 RRKKHAAVS
+758 RRKKHAAIS

-830 RYSGQAHENIALHK
+830 RYSGQAHENVALHK

-878 SGHKFEINELDY
+878 SGHKFEINESDY
-890 QAFADGFGYE
+890 QAFADDFGYE

-975 FPVKVASLSRFNN
+975 FPVKVAGLSRFNN

-1174 IDIPN
+1174 IDIHN

-1261 SGEMIQVGFTLYTE
+1261 SGEMMQVGFTLYTE

-1350 PEQPVKTLIESHH
+1350 PEQAVKTLIESHH

-1387 GKNNNVDPT
+1387 GKHHCIDPT
-1396 EIILLIQNDKKYR
+1396 EIILLIQTDKKYR
-1409 LAGADKLRFTAE
+1409 PAGADKLRFAAE

-1427 RINTVKNV
+1427 RINTVKTV
-1435 LKTLQN
+1435 LKTLQSK
-1441 RCLPK
+1441 RLPKGN

>member
-15 SNLSQGSLPLAL
+15 PNLSQGSLPLAL

-204 IRLLSA
+204 IRLLPA

-316 YLSSDVFAGRLK
+316 YLSADVFAGRLK

-334 PDIFGVEHTLPNV
+334 PDVSGKEHALPDL
-347 AVNRQA
+347 AVNRQS
-353 DEPLQALKDFQTAFK
+353 DEPLQALKDFQTAFE

-392 LKAKPVSDWQGF
+392 LKAKSVSDWQGF

-447 DQTEFSAAATNPL
+447 DQTEFSASATNPL

-469 QSAAAVSTESSLPP
+469 QSAAA
-483 GKSNLHGQIQ
+483 
-493 QQPAPSPV
+493 
-501 GEGWGEGKAVAAQTE
+501 
-516 FPASATNPLPNPLP
+516 
-530 QEREQSAAV
+530 

-557 GKSNLHGQIQQQPA
+557 GKSNLHGQTP
-571 PSPVGE
+571 
-577 GWGEGKA
+577 
-584 VAAQTEFSAS
+584 
-594 ATNPLPSPLPQER
+594 NR
-607 EQSAAVVSDSLKAA
+607 
-621 AVSTESSLPPGKS
+621 
-634 NLHGQIQQQ
+634 
-643 PAPSPVGEGWGEGK
+643 
-657 AVAAQTEF
+657 
-665 SASATNPLPSPL
+665 
-677 PQEREQSA
+677 
-685 AVVSDSLKAA
+685 
-695 AVSTESSLPPGKSN
+695 
-709 LHGQIQQQPAPSPVG
+709 QPAPSPVG

-796 VTMDLGGETN
+796 ITMDLGGETN

-830 RYSGQAHENIALHK
+830 RYSGQAHENVALHK

-867 LLNLYARRAAQ
+867 LLNLYAQRAAQ

-995 LEGMAD
+995 LEGLAD

-1011 KLVQDDIKF
+1011 KLVQDNIRF
-1020 KNLGLVIIDEEH
+1020 KSLGLVIIDEEH

>member
-1 MTYPIPKPREKSRW
+1 MTCPIPKPREKSRW
-15 SNLSQGSLPLAL
+15 FNLSQGSLPLAL
-27 ARYLPHKRLKVV
+27 ARYLPHKRLKAV

-170 GSEMPYRI
+170 GSETPYRI
-178 DLFDDEIDSIK
+178 DLFDDEIDGIK

-204 IRLLSA
+204 IRLLPA

-289 RFWSDVKSRYA
+289 HFWNDVKSRYA

-316 YLSSDVFAGRLK
+316 YLSADVFAGRLK

-334 PDIFGVEHTLPNV
+334 PDVSGKAHSLPDL
-347 AVNRQA
+347 AVNRQS
-353 DEPLQALKDFQTAFK
+353 DDPLQALKDFQTAFD

-418 AYGFKLGGLQSPNQQ
+418 AYGFKLGGLQSSSQQ
-433 QTTSASEGEGDAVT
+433 QTVPASEGEGKAVT
-447 DQTEFSAAATNPL
+447 D
-460 PSPLPQERE
+460 
-469 QSAAAVSTESSLPP
+469 
-483 GKSNLHGQIQ
+483 
-493 QQPAPSPV
+493 
-501 GEGWGEGKAVAAQTE
+501 
-516 FPASATNPLPNPLP
+516 
-530 QEREQSAAV
+530 
-539 VSDSLKAAAVSTE
+539 
-552 SSLPP
+552 
-557 GKSNLHGQIQQQPA
+557 
-571 PSPVGE
+571 
-577 GWGEGKA
+577 
-584 VAAQTEFSAS
+584 QTEFSAS

-607 EQSAAVVSDSLKAA
+607 EQSAAAVSDGLKAA
-621 AVSTESSLPPGKS
+621 AVSTESSLYLVAS
-634 NLHGQIQQQ
+634 DLHGQTRQQ
-643 PAPSPVGEGWGEGK
+643 S
-657 AVAAQTEF
+657 
-665 SASATNPLPSPL
+665 
-677 PQEREQSA
+677 
-685 AVVSDSLKAA
+685 
-695 AVSTESSLPPGKSN
+695 
-709 LHGQIQQQPAPSPVG
+709 APSPVG

-782 VVHEEHGIGRYMGL
+782 VVHEEHGIGRYTGL

-830 RYSGQAHENIALHK
+830 RYSGQAHESVALHK

-867 LLNLYARRAAQ
+867 LLNLYAQRAAQ
-878 SGHKFEINELDY
+878 SGHKFEINESDY

-988 SKATKAA
+988 SKATKAT

-1020 KNLGLVIIDEEH
+1020 KNLGLLIIDEEH

-1261 SGEMIQVGFTLYTE
+1261 SGEMMQVGFTLYTE

-1310 PESYCPDIHERL
+1310 PEDYCPDIHERL
-1322 VLYKRLAVCETVQQI
+1322 VLYKRLAVCETVQKI

-1350 PEQPVKTLIESHH
+1350 TEQPVKTLIESHH
-1363 LRLMAKELGIDA
+1363 LRLAAKELGIDA
-1375 IDAAGEAVTVTF
+1375 IDATSEAVTVTF
-1387 GKNNNVDPT
+1387 GKHHCIDPT
-1396 EIILLIQNDKKYR
+1396 GIILLIQTDKKYR
-1409 LAGADKLRFTAE
+1409 LAGADKLRFAAE

-1427 RINTVKNV
+1427 RINTVKTV
-1435 LKTLQN
+1435 LKTLQGK
-1441 RCLPK
+1441 RLPKGN

>member
-15 SNLSQGSLPLAL
+15 LNLSQGSLPLAL

-144 GYNHVSH
+144 GYNHVPH

-204 IRLLSA
+204 IRLLPA

-316 YLSSDVFAGRLK
+316 YLSADVFAGRLK

-334 PDIFGVEHTLPNV
+334 PDVSGKEHTLPDL
-347 AVNRQA
+347 AVNRQS
-353 DEPLQALKDFQTAFK
+353 DEPLQALKDFQTTFE

-404 LSAHEP
+404 LSAQEP

-418 AYGFKLGGLQSPNQQ
+418 AYGFKLGGPQSPNQQ
-433 QTTSASEGEGDAVT
+433 QPTPASEGEGKTVAA
-447 DQTEFSAAATNPL
+447 QTEFSTAVTNPL

-469 QSAAAVSTESSLPP
+469 QSAAAVSDDLKTESSLLPVE
-483 GKSNLHGQIQ
+483 SSLHGQIR
-493 QQPAPSPV
+493 QQPAPSHV
-501 GEGWGEGKAVAAQTE
+501 WE
-516 FPASATNPLPNPLP
+516 
-530 QEREQSAAV
+530 
-539 VSDSLKAAAVSTE
+539 D
-552 SSLPP
+552 
-557 GKSNLHGQIQQQPA
+557 
-571 PSPVGE
+571 
-577 GWGEGKA
+577 
-584 VAAQTEFSAS
+584 
-594 ATNPLPSPLPQER
+594 
-607 EQSAAVVSDSLKAA
+607 
-621 AVSTESSLPPGKS
+621 
-634 NLHGQIQQQ
+634 
-643 PAPSPVGEGWGEGK
+643 
-657 AVAAQTEF
+657 
-665 SASATNPLPSPL
+665 
-677 PQEREQSA
+677 
-685 AVVSDSLKAA
+685 
-695 AVSTESSLPPGKSN
+695 
-709 LHGQIQQQPAPSPVG
+709 
-724 EGWGEGKAVA
+724 WGEGKAVA

-745 DLYQYVARSRVHN
+745 ELYQYVARSRVHN

-830 RYSGQAHENIALHK
+830 RYSGQAHENVALHK

-867 LLNLYARRAAQ
+867 LLNLYAQRAAQ

-1363 LRLMAKELGIDA
+1363 LRLAAKELGIDA
-1375 IDAAGEAVTVTF
+1375 IDATSEAVTVTF
-1387 GKNNNVDPT
+1387 GKHHQIDPT
-1396 EIILLIQNDKKYR
+1396 EIILLIQTDKKYR

-1435 LKTLQN
+1435 LKTLKE
-1441 RCLPK
+1441 RVVAK

>member
-1 MTYPIPKPREKSRW
+1 MTCPIPKPREKSRW
-15 SNLSQGSLPLAL
+15 FNLSQGSLPLAL
-27 ARYLPHKRLKVV
+27 ARYLPHKRLKAV

-170 GSEMPYRI
+170 GSETPYRI
-178 DLFDDEIDSIK
+178 DLFDDEIDGIK

-204 IRLLSA
+204 ICLLPA

-289 RFWSDVKSRYA
+289 RFWNDVKSRYA

-316 YLSSDVFAGRLK
+316 YLSADVFAGRLK

-334 PDIFGVEHTLPNV
+334 PDVSGKAHSLPDL
-347 AVNRQA
+347 AVNRQS
-353 DEPLQALKDFQTAFK
+353 DDPLQALKDFQTAFD

-418 AYGFKLGGLQSPNQQ
+418 AYGFKLGGLQSSSQQ
-433 QTTSASEGEGDAVT
+433 QTVPASEGEGKAVT
-447 DQTEFSAAATNPL
+447 D
-460 PSPLPQERE
+460 
-469 QSAAAVSTESSLPP
+469 
-483 GKSNLHGQIQ
+483 
-493 QQPAPSPV
+493 
-501 GEGWGEGKAVAAQTE
+501 
-516 FPASATNPLPNPLP
+516 
-530 QEREQSAAV
+530 
-539 VSDSLKAAAVSTE
+539 
-552 SSLPP
+552 
-557 GKSNLHGQIQQQPA
+557 
-571 PSPVGE
+571 
-577 GWGEGKA
+577 
-584 VAAQTEFSAS
+584 QTEFSAS

-607 EQSAAVVSDSLKAA
+607 EQSAAAVSDGLKAA
-621 AVSTESSLPPGKS
+621 AVSTESSLYLVAS
-634 NLHGQIQQQ
+634 DLHGQTRQQ
-643 PAPSPVGEGWGEGK
+643 S
-657 AVAAQTEF
+657 
-665 SASATNPLPSPL
+665 
-677 PQEREQSA
+677 
-685 AVVSDSLKAA
+685 
-695 AVSTESSLPPGKSN
+695 
-709 LHGQIQQQPAPSPVG
+709 APSPVG

-782 VVHEEHGIGRYMGL
+782 VVHEEHGIGRYTGL

-830 RYSGQAHENIALHK
+830 RYSGQAHESVALHK

-867 LLNLYARRAAQ
+867 LLNLYAQRAAQ
-878 SGHKFEINELDY
+878 SGHKFEINESDY

-988 SKATKAA
+988 SKATKAT

-1020 KNLGLVIIDEEH
+1020 KNLGLLIIDEEH

-1261 SGEMIQVGFTLYTE
+1261 SGEMMQVGFTLYTE

-1310 PESYCPDIHERL
+1310 PEDYCPDIHERL
-1322 VLYKRLAVCETVQQI
+1322 VLYKRLAVCETVQKI

-1350 PEQPVKTLIESHH
+1350 TEQPVKTLIESHH
-1363 LRLMAKELGIDA
+1363 LRLAAKELGIDA
-1375 IDAAGEAVTVTF
+1375 IDATSEAVTVTF
-1387 GKNNNVDPT
+1387 GKHHCIDPT
-1396 EIILLIQNDKKYR
+1396 GIILLIQTDKKYR
-1409 LAGADKLRFTAE
+1409 LAGADKLRFAAE

-1427 RINTVKNV
+1427 RINTVKTV
-1435 LKTLQN
+1435 LKTLQGK
-1441 RCLPK
+1441 RLPKGN

>member
-1 MTYPIPKPREKSRW
+1 MTCPIPKPREKSRW
-15 SNLSQGSLPLAL
+15 FNLSQGSLPLAL
-27 ARYLPHKRLKVV
+27 ARYLPHKRLKAV

-170 GSEMPYRI
+170 GSETPYRI

-204 IRLLSA
+204 IRLLPA

-289 RFWSDVKSRYA
+289 RFWNDVKSRYA

-316 YLSSDVFAGRLK
+316 YLSADVFAGRLK

-334 PDIFGVEHTLPNV
+334 PDVSGKAHSLPDL
-347 AVNRQA
+347 AVNRQS
-353 DEPLQALKDFQTAFK
+353 DEPLQALKDFQTAFD

-418 AYGFKLGGLQSPNQQ
+418 AYGFKLGGLQSSSQQ
-433 QTTSASEGEGDAVT
+433 QTVPASEGEGKAVT
-447 DQTEFSAAATNPL
+447 D
-460 PSPLPQERE
+460 
-469 QSAAAVSTESSLPP
+469 
-483 GKSNLHGQIQ
+483 
-493 QQPAPSPV
+493 
-501 GEGWGEGKAVAAQTE
+501 
-516 FPASATNPLPNPLP
+516 
-530 QEREQSAAV
+530 
-539 VSDSLKAAAVSTE
+539 
-552 SSLPP
+552 
-557 GKSNLHGQIQQQPA
+557 
-571 PSPVGE
+571 
-577 GWGEGKA
+577 
-584 VAAQTEFSAS
+584 QTEFSAS

-607 EQSAAVVSDSLKAA
+607 EQSAAAVSDGLKAA
-621 AVSTESSLPPGKS
+621 AVSTESSLYLVAS
-634 NLHGQIQQQ
+634 DLHGQTRQQ
-643 PAPSPVGEGWGEGK
+643 S
-657 AVAAQTEF
+657 
-665 SASATNPLPSPL
+665 
-677 PQEREQSA
+677 
-685 AVVSDSLKAA
+685 
-695 AVSTESSLPPGKSN
+695 
-709 LHGQIQQQPAPSPVG
+709 APSPVG

-782 VVHEEHGIGRYMGL
+782 VVHEEHGIGRYTGL

-830 RYSGQAHENIALHK
+830 RYSGQAHESVALHK

-867 LLNLYARRAAQ
+867 LLNLYAQRAAQ
-878 SGHKFEINELDY
+878 SGHKFEINESDY
-890 QAFADGFGYE
+890 QAFVDGFGYE

-988 SKATKAA
+988 SKATKAT

-1020 KNLGLVIIDEEH
+1020 KNLGLLIIDEEH

-1261 SGEMIQVGFTLYTE
+1261 SGEMMQVGFTLYTE

-1310 PESYCPDIHERL
+1310 PEDYCPDIHERL
-1322 VLYKRLAVCETVQQI
+1322 VLYKRLAVCETVQKI

-1342 ELVDRFGL
+1342 ELVDRFSL
-1350 PEQPVKTLIESHH
+1350 TEQPVKTLIESHH
-1363 LRLMAKELGIDA
+1363 LRLAAKELGIDA
-1375 IDAAGEAVTVTF
+1375 IDATSEAVTVTF
-1387 GKNNNVDPT
+1387 GKHHCIDPT
-1396 EIILLIQNDKKYR
+1396 GIILLIQTDKKYR
-1409 LAGADKLRFTAE
+1409 LAGADKLRFAAE

-1427 RINTVKNV
+1427 RINTVKTV
-1435 LKTLQN
+1435 LKTLQGK
-1441 RCLPK
+1441 RLPKGN